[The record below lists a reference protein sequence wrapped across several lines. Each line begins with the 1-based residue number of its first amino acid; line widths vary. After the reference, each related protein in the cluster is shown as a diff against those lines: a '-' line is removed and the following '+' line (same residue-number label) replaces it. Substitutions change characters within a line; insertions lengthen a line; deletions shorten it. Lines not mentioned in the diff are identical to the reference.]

1 MLIAN
6 LRTKRTLLSLAVAAA
21 LTLSVQASAA
31 DTLQGKVVAD
41 EAPNYSTQSGKQYWV
56 LTGTE
61 QTAESNA
68 LTINDANGTVKLP
81 DQIPVSHIYLSEA
94 DKAVANGNQM
104 TVGGQTSTF
113 ASAVLVMNVWAD
125 NVDSLEADANKAT
138 LNTSADAAG
147 SYAFSNIFA
156 TRIGEAT
163 IRNSETVIDDVEI
176 NVTVDPSD
184 VSLEDL
190 GAFWAWGAYVD
201 NLSAEAG
208 MTSSVHFS
216 GNSLTLSDTKI
227 AAPKEMYV
235 DGVMTEQVNTVV
247 AEDNRFVL
255 ENLTITTD
263 TGYFRGVTTVGA
275 DEAQIDRN
283 KTTVTDLTFSSTDFA
298 YVEGMEVYDFGRAEA
313 ANNTY
318 IADGI
323 ELNGSDLIL
332 SGGWFQDGD
341 SAVFAN
347 NTVNIADVTAGSV
360 SGELLTVYGIQTR
373 DVADVTANATT
384 VTLDK
389 ITLSPWDAGSSYE
402 TESLWARAVSVSD
415 AETVSASGNL
425 LSAHDVHVHSAILSA
440 AYVSG
445 EDTASV
451 SLIGNKVELS
461 NSETMQS
468 TDFENGLTIYGARA
482 AITGNAEISRNAVS
496 VKDVTAADLRLYGG
510 RYWAVGSTQNAS
522 VVMNGNLL
530 EVENVTNTGPEADLW
545 AARAGLGDEAYHS
558 GADIST
564 VTLQNNRARV
574 LDSDFAGQFGVA
586 GAEVDIRGS
595 ADVSNNAV
603 ELRNVTADHFS
614 ALGASYVG
622 YVTADQADVVMNGN
636 TLIAEGV
643 TASDYAQFVAARSFF
658 TDGDE
663 EVYGQ
668 NILMQGN
675 RLEMTDATLSG
686 ESYVMS
692 VSATDAGEARALNN
706 TLEVSG
712 LTARND
718 QGTAVTHVVAA
729 HLDATQAVAENNA
742 TVVEDS
748 SFTGTT
754 RLWGVRLVAENQGI
768 ASENHVALSGTK
780 FSGTSNVAAV
790 SLGATQAETE
800 NNVIIVE
807 DSSFTGTT
815 SLLGVRLTAE
825 NQGVASGNNVALS
838 GTKFSGTSN
847 VATVLLGATQAETEN
862 NAIVVEDSSFTG
874 TTSLLGVQLA
884 AEKRGVASG
893 TSVSVSGATV
903 SGYGLIEAV
912 SVYSQ
917 DTVEV
922 NNSTLLLSD
931 VSMDGEPALIAGVD
945 SSGKTVSVQNTLVQ
959 ATEVDIQDNKELKE
973 RNVLAGVSAFITN
986 DGGTFTNKNTVVSV
1000 NKSDITNG
1008 YVAGTLVALA
1018 DGGQVEINNQTVVVS
1033 YSTVDDVY
1041 GTGIVASG
1049 NVSARINN
1057 QTIVLDN
1064 ATVVGG
1070 VYDVSIKNGTSTRS
1084 GNDVELTNSRL
1095 QLSGINEVG
1104 SISGFDTIGLNVTEA
1119 NKMNAVLT
1127 VKKATG
1133 GQTEFDGVTIEIA
1146 SDDFLDSSDT
1156 YQLINVEGGKYTFK
1170 DLTVKESHTFIET
1183 TYTADGDVVLGN
1195 GENLTSEN
1203 NLFNNKTV
1211 KATESSKTLAESLL
1225 GTVAFIN
1232 QGAEFIAD
1240 EGIAAMVDAAK
1251 LGEVTAF
1258 GVMQGGSTHYNTGS
1272 YVDVDG
1278 VTFMAGA
1285 GLRVNPNWTM
1295 AGFVEAG
1302 WANSASHVEGTR
1314 GDGDHEYFGVG
1325 FATRYQTDG
1334 VLYVDG
1340 SLRAGRA
1347 TTEFAGR
1354 YGQDSA
1360 SYDAKSLYMSAHVGL
1375 GALWDLSE
1383 SLKLDTYARYMVTYL
1398 DDDDVSL
1405 NNRYNDKLDLDSTV
1419 THAVRAGA
1427 RLLGDFNDYASWKV
1441 GAAYEHVFDGDA
1453 ESAVNSFSLD
1463 VPSLEGD
1470 TGVFELGLRI
1480 RPSLESNWAVDLGA
1494 KGYVGD
1500 REGVTGNMTVRY
1512 SF

>member
-94 DKAVANGNQM
+94 DKAVANDNQM

-125 NVDSLEADANKAT
+125 NVDSLEADANKVT
-138 LNTSADAAG
+138 LDSNVEASG
-147 SYAFSNIFA
+147 GYAFTNIFA
-156 TRIGEAT
+156 TRIGEGT
-163 IRNSETVIDDVEI
+163 IRNSETVIGDVEI
-176 NVTVDPSD
+176 NVIADPSGESD
-184 VSLEDL
+184 EDL
-190 GAFWAWGAYVD
+190 GAFWAWGAYV
-201 NLSAEAG
+201 NNRSAEAG

-216 GNSLTLSDTKI
+216 GNSLTLSGTKI
-227 AAPKEMYV
+227 AAPEIYV
-235 DGVMTEQVNTVV
+235 DGVMTQQVNTVV
-247 AEDNRFVL
+247 AEGNRFVL
-255 ENLTITTD
+255 ENLSISTD
-263 TGYFRGVTTVGA
+263 DGYFRGVTAFGA
-275 DEAQIDRN
+275 DEVQIHRN
-283 KTTVTDLTFSSTDFA
+283 ATTVKDLTLSPKTFA
-298 YVEGMEVYDFGRAEA
+298 VVEGMEVYGFGRAEA

-318 IADGI
+318 TADGI

-341 SAVFAN
+341 SAVISN

-360 SGELLTVYGIQTR
+360 LGELLTVYGIQTR
-373 DVADVTANATT
+373 NVADVTANATT

-389 ITLSPWDAGSSYE
+389 ITLSPSAAGSSVE

-415 AETVSASGNL
+415 AETVSASDNL

-595 ADVSNNAV
+595 AVVSNNAV
-603 ELRNVTADHFS
+603 ELRNVTADRFS

-622 YVTADQADVVMNGN
+622 YEMADQADVVMNGN

-686 ESYVMS
+686 GSSVMS

-718 QGTAVTHVVAA
+718 QGTAVTNVVAA
-729 HLDATQAVAENNA
+729 HLDAMQAVAENNA

-754 RLWGVRLVAENQGI
+754 RLWGVPLEAENQGL
-768 ASENHVALSGTK
+768 ASGTRVSVSGPTV
-780 FSGTSNVAAV
+780 SGTSNVAAV

-815 SLLGVRLTAE
+815 SILGVH
-825 NQGVASGNNVALS
+825 LS
-838 GTKFSGTSN
+838 
-847 VATVLLGATQAETEN
+847 
-862 NAIVVEDSSFTG
+862 
-874 TTSLLGVQLA
+874 

-917 DTVEV
+917 DTVEA

-1041 GTGIVASG
+1041 GTGIVASS

-1375 GALWDLSE
+1375 GALWDLNE

-1480 RPSLESNWAVDLGA
+1480 CPSLESNWAVDLGA

>member
-41 EAPNYSTQSGKQYWV
+41 EAPNYSAQSGKQYWV

-68 LTINDANGTVKLP
+68 LTINDANGTVQLP
-81 DQIPVSHIYLSEA
+81 DQIPVSHIYLSDA

-125 NVDSLEADANKAT
+125 NVDSLEADANKVT

-147 SYAFSNIFA
+147 SYAFSNILA

-184 VSLEDL
+184 DSVEDL
-190 GAFWAWGAYVD
+190 GAFWAWGASVD
-201 NLSAEAG
+201 NLSADAG
-208 MTSSVHFS
+208 MTSSVRFS
-216 GNSLTLSDTKI
+216 GNSLTLSGTKI
-227 AAPKEMYV
+227 DAPEIYV
-235 DGVMTEQVNTVV
+235 DGVMSQQLNTVV
-247 AEDNRFVL
+247 AEDNRIVL
-255 ENLTITTD
+255 ENLSITTD
-263 TGYFRGVTTVGA
+263 EGHFRGVTAFGA
-275 DEAQIDRN
+275 DEVQIHRN
-283 KTTVTDLTFSSTDFA
+283 ETTVTRLTFSSTDFA
-298 YVEGMEVYDFGRAEA
+298 SVEGMEVNGFGRAEA

-318 IADGI
+318 TADGI

-332 SGGWFQDGD
+332 RGGRFLDGD
-341 SAVFAN
+341 SAVFSN
-347 NTVNIADVTAGSV
+347 NTVNISDITAGST
-360 SGELLTVYGIQTR
+360 SGELLTVYGMLTSG
-373 DVADVTANATT
+373 VADVSANATT

-389 ITLSPWDAGSSYE
+389 ITLSPWDAGSSVE

-415 AETVSASGNL
+415 AETVSASDNL

-451 SLIGNKVELS
+451 SLTGNKVELS

-496 VKDVTAADLRLYGG
+496 VKGVTAADLRLYGG

-558 GADIST
+558 GADNST

-574 LDSDFAGQFGVA
+574 LDSKFTGQLGVA
-586 GAEVDIRGS
+586 GAEVNIRGS

-643 TASDYAQFVAARSFF
+643 TASNYSQFVAARSFF

-712 LTARND
+712 LTASND
-718 QGTAVTHVVAA
+718 QGTAETIVVAA
-729 HLDATQAVAENNA
+729 HLYATQAVAENNA
-742 TVVEDS
+742 VVIKNSSFVGTTVLEGVNQRTENSGVASGNSVSVSKTNFSGTNNVFAVDLVAMKAEVENNSMVVEDS
-748 SFTGTT
+748 SFAGTT
-754 RLWGVRLVAENQGI
+754 PLEGVNLTTENRG
-768 ASENHVALSGTK
+768 VVSGT
-780 FSGTSNVAAV
+780 GV
-790 SLGATQAETE
+790 S
-800 NNVIIVE
+800 I
-807 DSSFTGTT
+807 
-815 SLLGVRLTAE
+815 
-825 NQGVASGNNVALS
+825 
-838 GTKFSGTSN
+838 
-847 VATVLLGATQAETEN
+847 
-862 NAIVVEDSSFTG
+862 
-874 TTSLLGVQLA
+874 
-884 AEKRGVASG
+884 
-893 TSVSVSGATV
+893 SGATV
-903 SGYGLIEAV
+903 TGYGLIQAV
-912 SVYSQ
+912 AVQSPN
-917 DTVEV
+917 TVEV
-922 NNSTLLLSD
+922 DNSTLLLSD
-931 VSMDGEPALIAGVD
+931 VSMEGEQALIAGVAIF
-945 SSGKTVSVQNTLVQ
+945 GKTVSVQNTFVQ
-959 ATEVDIQDNKELKE
+959 ATQLTMKDNGE
-973 RNVLAGVSAFITN
+973 RNALGGVSVEIN
-986 DGGTFTNKNTVVSV
+986 DGGTFTNENTVVSLL
-1000 NKSDITNG
+1000 NNSEITDG
-1008 YVAGTLVALA
+1008 YVAGTLVSLV

-1033 YSTVDDVY
+1033 NSTVDDVY

-1049 NVSARINN
+1049 DVSARINN

-1070 VYDVSIKNGTSTRS
+1070 VYDVSVKSETSTRG

-1095 QLSGINEVG
+1095 QLSGTNKVG

-1119 NKMNAVLT
+1119 NKEKAVLT
-1127 VKKATG
+1127 VTDADA
-1133 GQTEFDGVTIEIA
+1133 GQMEFNGVTIEIA
-1146 SDDFLDSSDT
+1146 SDDFLESSNT
-1156 YQLINVEGGKYTFK
+1156 YQLINVEGGTYTFT
-1170 DLTVKESHTFIET
+1170 DLTVKESHTFLET
-1183 TYTADGDVVLGN
+1183 TYMADGKVVLDDGN
-1195 GENLTSEN
+1195 SLTSEN
-1203 NLFNNKTV
+1203 DLFNNKTV

-1334 VLYVDG
+1334 VLYADG

-1375 GALWDLSE
+1375 GALWDLNE

-1405 NNRYNDKLDLDSTV
+1405 NNRYNDKLELDSTV

-1480 RPSLESNWAVDLGA
+1480 HPSLESNWAVDLGA

>member
-1 MLIAN
+1 MLIEN

-21 LTLSVQASAA
+21 LTLSVQANAA
-31 DTLQGKVVAD
+31 DTLQGQVVAD
-41 EAPNYSTQSGKQYWV
+41 KAPNYSAQSGKQYWV
-56 LTGTE
+56 LTGAE

-104 TVGGQTSTF
+104 TVGGQNSTF
-113 ASAVLVMNVWAD
+113 ASAVLLMNVWAD
-125 NVDSLEADANKAT
+125 NVDSLEADANKVA

-147 SYAFSNIFA
+147 SYAFTNILA
-156 TRIGEAT
+156 MKIVDAT

-184 VSLEDL
+184 DSVEDL
-190 GAFWAWGAYVD
+190 GAFWAWGASVD
-201 NLSAEAG
+201 NLSADAG
-208 MTSSVHFS
+208 MTSSVRFS
-216 GNSLTLSDTKI
+216 GNSLTLSGTKI
-227 AAPKEMYV
+227 DAPEIYV
-235 DGVMTEQVNTVV
+235 DGVMTQQVNTVV

-255 ENLTITTD
+255 ENLSITTD
-263 TGYFRGVTTVGA
+263 DGHFRGVTAVGA
-275 DEAQIDRN
+275 DEAQIYRN
-283 KTTVTDLTFSSTDFA
+283 ETTVTGLIFSSTDFA
-298 YVEGMEVYDFGRAEA
+298 SVEGMEVNGFGRAEA

-318 IADGI
+318 TADGI

-332 SGGWFQDGD
+332 RGGRFLDGD
-341 SAVFAN
+341 SVVFSN
-347 NTVNIADVTAGSV
+347 NTVNIADITAGST
-360 SGELLTVYGIQTR
+360 SGELLTVYGIQTS
-373 DVADVTANATT
+373 DVADVSANATT

-415 AETVSASGNL
+415 AETVSASDNL
-425 LSAHDVHVHSAILSA
+425 LLAHDVHVHSAILSA

-451 SLIGNKVELS
+451 SLTGNKVELS

-558 GADIST
+558 GADNST

-574 LDSDFAGQFGVA
+574 LDSKFTGQLGVA

-643 TASDYAQFVAARSFF
+643 TASNYSQFVAARSFF

-712 LTARND
+712 LTASND
-718 QGTAVTHVVAA
+718 QGTAETIVVAA
-729 HLDATQAVAENNA
+729 HLYATQAVAENNA
-742 TVVEDS
+742 MVIKNSSFVGTTVLEGVNQRTENSGVASGNSVSVSKTNFSGTNNVFAVDLVAMKAEVENNSMVVEDS
-748 SFTGTT
+748 SFAGTT
-754 RLWGVRLVAENQGI
+754 ALEGVNLTTENRG
-768 ASENHVALSGTK
+768 VVSGT
-780 FSGTSNVAAV
+780 GV
-790 SLGATQAETE
+790 S
-800 NNVIIVE
+800 I
-807 DSSFTGTT
+807 
-815 SLLGVRLTAE
+815 
-825 NQGVASGNNVALS
+825 
-838 GTKFSGTSN
+838 
-847 VATVLLGATQAETEN
+847 
-862 NAIVVEDSSFTG
+862 
-874 TTSLLGVQLA
+874 
-884 AEKRGVASG
+884 
-893 TSVSVSGATV
+893 SGATV
-903 SGYGLIEAV
+903 TGYGLIQAV
-912 SVYSQ
+912 AVQSPN
-917 DTVEV
+917 TVEV
-922 NNSTLLLSD
+922 DNSTLLLSD
-931 VSMDGEPALIAGVD
+931 VSMEGEQALIAGVAIF
-945 SSGKTVSVQNTLVQ
+945 GKTVSVQNTFVQ
-959 ATEVDIQDNKELKE
+959 ATQLTMKDNGE
-973 RNVLAGVSAFITN
+973 RNALGGVSVEIN
-986 DGGTFTNKNTVVSV
+986 DGGTFTNENTVVSLL
-1000 NKSDITNG
+1000 NNSEITDG
-1008 YVAGTLVALA
+1008 YVAGTLVSLV

-1033 YSTVDDVY
+1033 NSTVDDVY

-1049 NVSARINN
+1049 DVSARINN

-1070 VYDVSIKNGTSTRS
+1070 VYDVSVKSETSTRG

-1095 QLSGINEVG
+1095 QLSGTNKVG

-1119 NKMNAVLT
+1119 NKEKAVLT
-1127 VKKATG
+1127 VTDADA
-1133 GQTEFDGVTIEIA
+1133 GQMEFNGVTIEIA
-1146 SDDFLDSSDT
+1146 SDDFLESSDT
-1156 YQLINVEGGKYTFK
+1156 YQLINVEGGTYTFT
-1170 DLTVKESHTFIET
+1170 DLTVKESHTFLET
-1183 TYTADGDVVLGN
+1183 TYMADGKVVLDDGN
-1195 GENLTSEN
+1195 SLTSEN
-1203 NLFNNKTV
+1203 DLFNNKTV

-1302 WANSASHVEGTR
+1302 WANSASHMEGTR

-1375 GALWDLSE
+1375 GALWNLTE

-1405 NNRYNDKLDLDSTV
+1405 NNRYNDKLELDSTV

>member
-1 MLIAN
+1 MLIEN
-6 LRTKRTLLSLAVAAA
+6 LRTKRTLLSLAVATA
-21 LTLSVQASAA
+21 LTLSVQANAA
-31 DTLQGKVVAD
+31 DTLQGQVVAD
-41 EAPNYSTQSGKQYWV
+41 EAPNYSTQSGEQYWV
-56 LTGTE
+56 LTGAE

-68 LTINDANGTVKLP
+68 LTINDANGTVKQAN
-81 DQIPVSHIYLSEA
+81 QIPVSHIYLSEA

-104 TVGGQTSTF
+104 TIGGQTSTF
-113 ASAVLVMNVWAD
+113 ASAFLVMNVWAD
-125 NVDSLEADANKAT
+125 NVDSLEVDANKVT
-138 LNTSADAAG
+138 LDANVEASG
-147 SYAFSNIFA
+147 GYAFTNIFA

-163 IRNSETVIDDVEI
+163 IRNSETVIGDVEI
-176 NVTVDPSD
+176 NLIADPSD
-184 VSLEDL
+184 DSDEDI
-190 GAFWAWGAYVD
+190 GAFWAWGAYV
-201 NLSAEAG
+201 NNPSAEAG
-208 MTSSVHFS
+208 MTSSVRFS
-216 GNSLTLSDTKI
+216 GNSLTLSGTKI
-227 AAPKEMYV
+227 DAPEIYV
-235 DGVMTEQVNTVV
+235 DGVMTQQVNTVV

-255 ENLTITTD
+255 ENLSITTD
-263 TGYFRGVTTVGA
+263 DGHFRGVTAFGA
-275 DEAQIDRN
+275 DEVQIHRN
-283 KTTVTDLTFSSTDFA
+283 ATTAKDLTLSPKTFA
-298 YVEGMEVYDFGRAEA
+298 VVEGMEVNGFGRAEA

-318 IADGI
+318 TADGI

-332 SGGWFQDGD
+332 RGGRFLDGD

-347 NTVNIADVTAGSV
+347 NTVNIANVTAGSV
-360 SGELLTVYGIQTR
+360 SGELLTVYGIQTS
-373 DVADVTANATT
+373 DVADVSANATT

-402 TESLWARAVSVSD
+402 TESLWVRAVSVSD
-415 AETVSASGNL
+415 AETVSASDNL
-425 LSAHDVHVHSAILSA
+425 LSVLDVHVHSAILSA

-482 AITGNAEISRNAVS
+482 AISGNAEISRNEVS

-510 RYWAVGSTQNAS
+510 RYWAVDSAQNAS

-545 AARAGLGDEAYHS
+545 AARAGLGDEVYHS
-558 GADIST
+558 GADTST

-574 LDSDFAGQFGVA
+574 LDSKFTGQLGVA

-595 ADVSNNAV
+595 AVVSNNAV
-603 ELRNVTADHFS
+603 ELSNVTADRFY

-622 YVTADQADVVMNGN
+622 SETADQADVVMNGN

-643 TASDYAQFVAARSFF
+643 TASDYAQFVAARSLF

-686 ESYVMS
+686 GSSVMS
-692 VSATDAGEARALNN
+692 VSATEAGEARALNN

-712 LTARND
+712 LTASND
-718 QGTAVTHVVAA
+718 QGTAVTNVVAA
-729 HLDATQAVAENNA
+729 HLYATQAVAENNA
-742 TVVEDS
+742 MVIKNS
-748 SFTGTT
+748 SFVGTT
-754 RLWGVRLVAENQGI
+754 VLEGVNQR
-768 ASENHVALSGTK
+768 
-780 FSGTSNVAAV
+780 
-790 SLGATQAETE
+790 TE
-800 NNVIIVE
+800 N
-807 DSSFTGTT
+807 S
-815 SLLGVRLTAE
+815 
-825 NQGVASGNNVALS
+825 GVASGNSVSVSKTN
-838 GTKFSGTSN
+838 FSGTNN
-847 VATVLLGATQAETEN
+847 VFAVDLVAMKAEVEN
-862 NAIVVEDSSFTG
+862 NSMVVEDSAFAG
-874 TTSLLGVQLA
+874 TTALEGVNLTT
-884 AEKRGVASG
+884 ENRGVVSG
-893 TSVSVSGATV
+893 TGVSISGATV
-903 SGYGLIEAV
+903 TGYGLIQAV
-912 SVYSQ
+912 AVQSPN
-917 DTVEV
+917 TVEV
-922 NNSTLLLSD
+922 DNSTLLLSD
-931 VSMDGEPALIAGVD
+931 VSMEGEQALIAGVAIF
-945 SSGKTVSVQNTLVQ
+945 GKTVSVQNTFVQ
-959 ATEVDIQDNKELKE
+959 ATQLTMKDNGE
-973 RNVLAGVSAFITN
+973 RNALGGVSVEIN
-986 DGGTFTNKNTVVSV
+986 DGGTFTNENTVVSLL
-1000 NKSDITNG
+1000 NNSEITDG
-1008 YVAGTLVALA
+1008 YVAGTLVSLV

-1033 YSTVDDVY
+1033 NSTVDDVY

-1049 NVSARINN
+1049 DVSARINN

-1070 VYDVSIKNGTSTRS
+1070 VYDVSVKSETSTRS

-1095 QLSGINEVG
+1095 QLSGTNTVG

-1119 NKMNAVLT
+1119 NKKKAVLT
-1127 VKKATG
+1127 VTDADA
-1133 GQTEFDGVTIEIA
+1133 GQMEFNGVTIEIA
-1146 SDDFLDSSDT
+1146 SDDFLESSDT

-1183 TYTADGDVVLGN
+1183 TYTADGDVVLGDGN
-1195 GENLTSEN
+1195 SLTSEN
-1203 NLFNNKTV
+1203 DLFNNKTV

-1375 GALWDLSE
+1375 GALWDLNE

>member
-1 MLIAN
+1 MLIEN
-6 LRTKRTLLSLAVAAA
+6 LRTKRTLLSLAVATA
-21 LTLSVQASAA
+21 LTLSVQANAT
-31 DTLQGKVVAD
+31 DTLQGQVVAD
-41 EAPNYSTQSGKQYWV
+41 KAPNYSAQSGKQYWV
-56 LTGTE
+56 LTGAE

-81 DQIPVSHIYLSEA
+81 DQIPVTHIYLSEA

-104 TVGGQTSTF
+104 TIGGQTSTF

-125 NVDSLEADANKAT
+125 NVDSLEADANKVT
-138 LNTSADAAG
+138 LDANVEASG
-147 SYAFSNIFA
+147 GYAFTNIFA
-156 TRIGEAT
+156 TRIGEAM
-163 IRNSETVIDDVEI
+163 IRNSETVIGDVEI
-176 NVTVDPSD
+176 NLIADPSD
-184 VSLEDL
+184 DSDEDI
-190 GAFWAWGAYVD
+190 GAFWAWGAYV
-201 NLSAEAG
+201 NNPSAEAE
-208 MTSSVHFS
+208 MTSSVRFS
-216 GNSLTLSDTKI
+216 GNSLTLSGTKI
-227 AAPKEMYV
+227 DAPEIYV
-235 DGVMTEQVNTVV
+235 DGVMTQQVNTVV
-247 AEDNRFVL
+247 AEDNRYVL
-255 ENLTITTD
+255 ENLSITTD
-263 TGYFRGVTTVGA
+263 DGHFRGVTAFGA
-275 DEAQIDRN
+275 DEVQIHRN
-283 KTTVTDLTFSSTDFA
+283 ATTAKDLTLSPKTFA
-298 YVEGMEVYDFGRAEA
+298 VVEGMEVNGFGRAEA

-318 IADGI
+318 TADGI
-323 ELNGSDLIL
+323 ELNGSALIL
-332 SGGWFQDGD
+332 RGGRFLDGD
-341 SAVFAN
+341 SAVFSN
-347 NTVNIADVTAGSV
+347 NTVNIADITAGST
-360 SGELLTVYGIQTR
+360 SGELLTVYGMLTSG
-373 DVADVTANATT
+373 VADVTANATT

-415 AETVSASGNL
+415 AETVSASDNL

-451 SLIGNKVELS
+451 SLTGNKVELS

-510 RYWAVGSTQNAS
+510 RYRALGSNENAS

-530 EVENVTNTGPEADLW
+530 EVKNVKTTGQEADLW
-545 AARAGLGDEAYHS
+545 AARAGFDDETVY
-558 GADIST
+558 GAAGNAT
-564 VTLQNNRARV
+564 VSLQNNQVRIS
-574 LDSDFAGQFGVA
+574 DSDFAGQLGVA

-595 ADVSNNAV
+595 AVVSNNAV
-603 ELRNVTADHFS
+603 ELRNVTADRFY

-622 YVTADQADVVMNGN
+622 SDMADQADVVMNGN
-636 TLIAEGV
+636 TLIAEDV
-643 TASDYAQFVAARSFF
+643 TANEYAQFVAARSFF
-658 TDGDE
+658 TDDDE

-675 RLEMTDATLSG
+675 RLEMKDATLSG
-686 ESYVMS
+686 GSSVMS
-692 VSATDAGEARALNN
+692 VSAADAGEARALNN

-718 QGTAVTHVVAA
+718 QGTAVTNVVAA
-729 HLDATQAVAENNA
+729 YLDATQAVAENNA
-742 TVVEDS
+742 TV
-748 SFTGTT
+748 
-754 RLWGVRLVAENQGI
+754 
-768 ASENHVALSGTK
+768 
-780 FSGTSNVAAV
+780 
-790 SLGATQAETE
+790 
-800 NNVIIVE
+800 VE

-838 GTKFSGTSN
+838 GAKFSGTSN

-862 NAIVVEDSSFTG
+862 NAMLVEDSSFKG
-874 TTSLLGVQLA
+874 TTSLLGVHLA

-1049 NVSARINN
+1049 DVSARINN

-1104 SISGFDTIGLNVTEA
+1104 SISGFDTIGLNVTQD
-1119 NKMNAVLT
+1119 NIDQAVLT
-1127 VKKATG
+1127 VTQAAE
-1133 GQTEFDGVTIEIA
+1133 GQTKFDGVTIEIA
-1146 SDDFLDSSDT
+1146 SDDFLESSDT

-1203 NLFNNKTV
+1203 DLFNNKTV

-1285 GLRVNPNWTM
+1285 GLRVNPNWTL
-1295 AGFVEAG
+1295 AGFIEAG

-1375 GALWDLSE
+1375 GALWDLNE

-1398 DDDDVSL
+1398 DDDDVDL

-1500 REGVTGNMTVRY
+1500 REGVTGNMTLRY

>member
-41 EAPNYSTQSGKQYWV
+41 EAPNYSAQSGKQYWV
-56 LTGTE
+56 LTGAE

-104 TVGGQTSTF
+104 TIGGQKSTF
-113 ASAVLVMNVWAD
+113 ASAILPTNIWAD
-125 NVDSLEADANKAT
+125 NCESFEADANKMT
-138 LNTSADAAG
+138 LNSSVDAAG

-163 IRNSETVIDDVEI
+163 IRNSETMINDVEI
-176 NVTVDPSD
+176 NVTVDPSG
-184 VSLEDL
+184 VSLEDR

-201 NLSAEAG
+201 NFSADAG

-216 GNSLTLSDTKI
+216 ENSLTLSDTKI

-247 AEDNRFVL
+247 AEGNRFVL
-255 ENLTITTD
+255 ENLSISTD
-263 TGYFRGVTTVGA
+263 DGYFRGVTAFGA
-275 DEAQIDRN
+275 DEVQIHRN
-283 KTTVTDLTFSSTDFA
+283 ATTVKDLTLSPKTFA
-298 YVEGMEVYDFGRAEA
+298 VVEGMEVYGFGRAEA

-318 IADGI
+318 TADGI

-341 SAVFAN
+341 SVVISN

-360 SGELLTVYGIQTR
+360 SGELLTVYGIQTS
-373 DVADVTANATT
+373 DVADVSANATT

-389 ITLSPWDAGSSYE
+389 IALSPWDAGSSVE

-415 AETVSASGNL
+415 AETVSANDNL

-496 VKDVTAADLRLYGG
+496 VKDVTTADLRLYGG

-558 GADIST
+558 GADTST

-574 LDSDFAGQFGVA
+574 LDSKFTGQLGVA

-643 TASDYAQFVAARSFF
+643 TASNYSQFVAARSFF

-712 LTARND
+712 LTASND
-718 QGTAVTHVVAA
+718 QGTAETIVVAA
-729 HLDATQAVAENNA
+729 HLYATQAVAENNA
-742 TVVEDS
+742 MVIKNSSFVGTTVLEGVNQRTENSGVASGNSVFVSKTNFSGTNNVFAVDLVAMKAEVENNSMVVEDS
-748 SFTGTT
+748 SFAGTT
-754 RLWGVRLVAENQGI
+754 ALEGVNLTTENRG
-768 ASENHVALSGTK
+768 VVSGT
-780 FSGTSNVAAV
+780 GV
-790 SLGATQAETE
+790 S
-800 NNVIIVE
+800 I
-807 DSSFTGTT
+807 
-815 SLLGVRLTAE
+815 
-825 NQGVASGNNVALS
+825 
-838 GTKFSGTSN
+838 
-847 VATVLLGATQAETEN
+847 
-862 NAIVVEDSSFTG
+862 
-874 TTSLLGVQLA
+874 
-884 AEKRGVASG
+884 
-893 TSVSVSGATV
+893 SGATV
-903 SGYGLIEAV
+903 TGYGLIQAV
-912 SVYSQ
+912 AVQSPN
-917 DTVEV
+917 TVEV
-922 NNSTLLLSD
+922 DNSTLLLSD
-931 VSMDGEPALIAGVD
+931 VSMEGEQALIAGVAIF
-945 SSGKTVSVQNTLVQ
+945 GKTVSVQNIFVQ
-959 ATEVDIQDNKELKE
+959 ATQLTMKDNGE
-973 RNVLAGVSAFITN
+973 RNALGGVSVEIT
-986 DGGTFTNKNTVVSV
+986 DGGTFTNENTVVSLL
-1000 NKSDITNG
+1000 NNSEITDG
-1008 YVAGTLVALA
+1008 YVAGTLVSLV

-1033 YSTVDDVY
+1033 NSTVDDVY

-1049 NVSARINN
+1049 DVSARINN

-1070 VYDVSIKNGTSTRS
+1070 VYDVSVKSETSTRG

-1095 QLSGINEVG
+1095 QLSGTNKVG

-1119 NKMNAVLT
+1119 NKEKAVLT
-1127 VKKATG
+1127 VTDADA
-1133 GQTEFDGVTIEIA
+1133 GQMEFNGVTIEIA
-1146 SDDFLDSSDT
+1146 SDDFLESSNT
-1156 YQLINVEGGKYTFK
+1156 YQLINVEGGTYTFT
-1170 DLTVKESHTFIET
+1170 DLTVKESHTFLET
-1183 TYTADGDVVLGN
+1183 TYMADGKVVLDDGN
-1195 GENLTSEN
+1195 SLTSEN
-1203 NLFNNKTV
+1203 DLFNNKTV

-1334 VLYVDG
+1334 VLYADG

-1375 GALWDLSE
+1375 GAMWGLNE

-1405 NNRYNDKLDLDSTV
+1405 NNRYNDKLELDSTV

-1500 REGVTGNMTVRY
+1500 QEGVTGNMTVRY

>member
-1 MLIAN
+1 MLIEN
-6 LRTKRTLLSLAVAAA
+6 LRTKRTLLSLAVATA
-21 LTLSVQASAA
+21 LTLSVQANAA

-41 EAPNYSTQSGKQYWV
+41 EAPNYSTQSGEQYWV
-56 LTGTE
+56 LTGAE

-104 TVGGQTSTF
+104 TVGGQNSTF
-113 ASAVLVMNVWAD
+113 ASAVLLMNVWAD
-125 NVDSLEADANKAT
+125 NVDSLEADANKVA

-147 SYAFSNIFA
+147 SYAFTNILA
-156 TRIGEAT
+156 MKIADAT

-184 VSLEDL
+184 DSVEDL
-190 GAFWAWGAYVD
+190 GAFWAWGASVD
-201 NLSAEAG
+201 NLSADAG
-208 MTSSVHFS
+208 MTSSVRFS
-216 GNSLTLSDTKI
+216 GNSLTLSGTKI
-227 AAPKEMYV
+227 DAPEIYV
-235 DGVMTEQVNTVV
+235 DGVMSQQVNTVV

-255 ENLTITTD
+255 ENLSITTD
-263 TGYFRGVTTVGA
+263 DAHFRGVTAFGA
-275 DEAQIDRN
+275 DEVQIHRN
-283 KTTVTDLTFSSTDFA
+283 ETTVTGLIFSSTDFA
-298 YVEGMEVYDFGRAEA
+298 SVEGMEVNGFGRAEA

-318 IADGI
+318 MADGI

-332 SGGWFQDGD
+332 RGGRFLDGD

-347 NTVNIADVTAGSV
+347 STVKIANVTAGSV
-360 SGELLTVYGIQTR
+360 SGELLTVYGIQTS
-373 DVADVTANATT
+373 DVADVSANATT

-415 AETVSASGNL
+415 AETVSASDNL

-451 SLIGNKVELS
+451 SLTGNKVELS

-558 GADIST
+558 GADTST

-574 LDSDFAGQFGVA
+574 LDSKFTGQLGVA

-595 ADVSNNAV
+595 AVVSNNAV
-603 ELRNVTADHFS
+603 ELSNVTADRFY

-622 YVTADQADVVMNGN
+622 SETADQADVVMNGN

-643 TASDYAQFVAARSFF
+643 TASDYAQFVAARSLF

-686 ESYVMS
+686 GSSVMS
-692 VSATDAGEARALNN
+692 VSATEAGEARALNN

-712 LTARND
+712 LTADNNQAD
-718 QGTAVTHVVAA
+718 TASEVIAVD
-729 HLDATQAVAENNA
+729 LDAMQAEVENNSM
-742 TVVEDS
+742 V
-748 SFTGTT
+748 
-754 RLWGVRLVAENQGI
+754 
-768 ASENHVALSGTK
+768 
-780 FSGTSNVAAV
+780 
-790 SLGATQAETE
+790 
-800 NNVIIVE
+800 VE

-815 SLLGVRLTAE
+815 SLLGVQLAVE
-825 NQGVASGNNVALS
+825 NRGVASGNNVALS
-838 GTKFSGTSN
+838 GTEFSGTSN
-847 VATVLLGATQAETEN
+847 VAAVFLGATQAEAEN

-874 TTSLLGVQLA
+874 TTSLLGVHLA

-903 SGYGLIEAV
+903 TGYGLIEAV

-986 DGGTFTNKNTVVSV
+986 DGGTFTSKNTVVSV

-1049 NVSARINN
+1049 DVSARINN

-1064 ATVVGG
+1064 ATVEGG
-1070 VYDVSIKNGTSTRS
+1070 VYAVSVKSETSTRG

-1095 QLSGINEVG
+1095 QLSGTNKVG
-1104 SISGFDTIGLNVTEA
+1104 SISGFDTIGLNVTEV
-1119 NKMNAVLT
+1119 NKEKAVLT
-1127 VKKATG
+1127 VTDADA
-1133 GQTEFDGVTIEIA
+1133 GQMEFNGVTIEIA
-1146 SDDFLDSSDT
+1146 SDDFLESSDT

-1170 DLTVKESHTFIET
+1170 DLTVKESHTFLET
-1183 TYTADGDVVLGN
+1183 TYTAKGDVVLGN
-1195 GENLTSEN
+1195 GNSLTSDNE
-1203 NLFNNKTV
+1203 LFNNKTV

-1225 GTVAFIN
+1225 GTVAFVN

-1334 VLYVDG
+1334 VLYADG

-1375 GALWDLSE
+1375 GAMWGLNE
-1383 SLKLDTYARYMVTYL
+1383 SLKLDTYVRYMVTYL

-1405 NNRYNDKLDLDSTV
+1405 NNRYNDKLELDSTV

>member
-1 MLIAN
+1 MLIEN

-21 LTLSVQASAA
+21 LTLSVQANAT
-31 DTLQGKVVAD
+31 DTLQGQVVAD
-41 EAPNYSTQSGKQYWV
+41 KAPNYSAQSGKQYWV
-56 LTGTE
+56 LTGAE

-104 TVGGQTSTF
+104 TVGGQNSTF
-113 ASAVLVMNVWAD
+113 ASAVLLMNVWAD
-125 NVDSLEADANKAT
+125 NVDSLEADANKVA

-147 SYAFSNIFA
+147 SYAFTNILA
-156 TRIGEAT
+156 MKIVDAT

-184 VSLEDL
+184 DSVEDL
-190 GAFWAWGAYVD
+190 GAFWAWGASVD
-201 NLSAEAG
+201 NLSADAG
-208 MTSSVHFS
+208 MTSSVRFS
-216 GNSLTLSDTKI
+216 GNSLTLSGTKI
-227 AAPKEMYV
+227 DAPEIYA
-235 DGVMTEQVNTVV
+235 DGVMSQQVNTVV

-255 ENLTITTD
+255 ENLSITTD
-263 TGYFRGVTTVGA
+263 DGHFRGVTAVGA
-275 DEAQIDRN
+275 DEAQIYRN
-283 KTTVTDLTFSSTDFA
+283 ETTVTGLIFSSTDFA
-298 YVEGMEVYDFGRAEA
+298 SVEGMEVNGFGRAEA

-318 IADGI
+318 MADGI

-332 SGGWFQDGD
+332 RGGRFLDGD

-347 NTVNIADVTAGSV
+347 STVKIANVTAGSV
-360 SGELLTVYGIQTR
+360 SGELLTVYGIQTS
-373 DVADVTANATT
+373 DVADVSANATT

-415 AETVSASGNL
+415 AETVSASDNL

-451 SLIGNKVELS
+451 SLTGNKVELS

-510 RYWAVGSTQNAS
+510 RYWAVGLTQNAS

-530 EVENVTNTGPEADLW
+530 EVENVANTGPEADLW

-558 GADIST
+558 GADTST

-574 LDSDFAGQFGVA
+574 LDSKFTGQLGVA

-643 TASDYAQFVAARSFF
+643 TASNYSQFVAARSFF

-675 RLEMTDATLSG
+675 WLEMTDATLSG

-712 LTARND
+712 LTASND
-718 QGTAVTHVVAA
+718 QGTAETIVVAA

-742 TVVEDS
+742 MVIKNSSFAGTTVLEGVNQRTENSGVASGNSVSVSKTNFSGTNNVFAVDLVAMKAEVENNSMVVEDS
-748 SFTGTT
+748 SFAGTT
-754 RLWGVRLVAENQGI
+754 ALEGVNLTTENRG
-768 ASENHVALSGTK
+768 VVSGT
-780 FSGTSNVAAV
+780 G
-790 SLGATQAETE
+790 
-800 NNVIIVE
+800 
-807 DSSFTGTT
+807 
-815 SLLGVRLTAE
+815 
-825 NQGVASGNNVALS
+825 
-838 GTKFSGTSN
+838 
-847 VATVLLGATQAETEN
+847 
-862 NAIVVEDSSFTG
+862 
-874 TTSLLGVQLA
+874 
-884 AEKRGVASG
+884 
-893 TSVSVSGATV
+893 VSVSGATV
-903 SGYGLIEAV
+903 TGYGLIQAV
-912 SVYSQ
+912 AVQSPN
-917 DTVEV
+917 TVEV
-922 NNSTLLLSD
+922 DNSTLLLSD
-931 VSMDGEPALIAGVD
+931 VSMEGEQALIAGVAIF
-945 SSGKTVSVQNTLVQ
+945 GKTVSVQNTFVQ
-959 ATEVDIQDNKELKE
+959 ATQLTMKDNGE
-973 RNVLAGVSAFITN
+973 RNALGGVSVEIN
-986 DGGTFTNKNTVVSV
+986 DGGTFTNENTVVSLL
-1000 NKSDITNG
+1000 NNSEITDG
-1008 YVAGTLVALA
+1008 YVAGTLVSLV

-1033 YSTVDDVY
+1033 NSTVDDVY

-1049 NVSARINN
+1049 DVSARINN

-1070 VYDVSIKNGTSTRS
+1070 VYDVSVKSETSTRS

-1095 QLSGINEVG
+1095 QLSGINTVG

-1119 NKMNAVLT
+1119 NKKNAVLT
-1127 VKKATG
+1127 VTQAAE
-1133 GQTEFDGVTIEIA
+1133 GQTKFDGVTIEIA
-1146 SDDFLDSSDT
+1146 SDDFLESSDT

-1183 TYTADGDVVLGN
+1183 TYTADGDVVLGDGN
-1195 GENLTSEN
+1195 SLTSEN
-1203 NLFNNKTV
+1203 DLFNNKTV

-1375 GALWDLSE
+1375 GAMWGLNE

-1405 NNRYNDKLDLDSTV
+1405 NNRYNDKLELDSTV

>member
-1 MLIAN
+1 MLIEN

-21 LTLSVQASAA
+21 LTLSVQANAT
-31 DTLQGKVVAD
+31 DTLQGQVVAD
-41 EAPNYSTQSGKQYWV
+41 KAPNYSAQSGKQYWV
-56 LTGTE
+56 LTGAE

-68 LTINDANGTVKLP
+68 LTINDANGTVKQAN
-81 DQIPVSHIYLSEA
+81 QIPVSHIYLSEA

-104 TVGGQTSTF
+104 TVGGQNSTF
-113 ASAVLVMNVWAD
+113 ASAVLLMNVWAD
-125 NVDSLEADANKAT
+125 NVDSLEADANKVA

-147 SYAFSNIFA
+147 SYAFTNILA
-156 TRIGEAT
+156 MKIVDAT
-163 IRNSETVIDDVEI
+163 IRNSETVINDVEI

-184 VSLEDL
+184 DSVEDL
-190 GAFWAWGAYVD
+190 GAFWAWGASVD
-201 NLSAEAG
+201 NLSADAG
-208 MTSSVHFS
+208 MTSSVRFS
-216 GNSLTLSDTKI
+216 GNSLTLSGTKI
-227 AAPKEMYV
+227 DAPEIYV
-235 DGVMTEQVNTVV
+235 DGVLTQQVNTVV
-247 AEDNRFVL
+247 AEDNRYVL
-255 ENLTITTD
+255 ENLSITTD
-263 TGYFRGVTTVGA
+263 DGHFRGVTAFGA
-275 DEAQIDRN
+275 AEVQIHRN
-283 KTTVTDLTFSSTDFA
+283 ATTAKDLTLSPKTFA
-298 YVEGMEVYDFGRAEA
+298 VVEGMEVNGFGRAEA

-318 IADGI
+318 TADGI
-323 ELNGSDLIL
+323 ELNGSALIL
-332 SGGWFQDGD
+332 RGGRFLDGD
-341 SAVFAN
+341 SAVFSN
-347 NTVNIADVTAGSV
+347 NTVNIADITAGST
-360 SGELLTVYGIQTR
+360 SGELLTVYGMLTSG
-373 DVADVTANATT
+373 VADVTANATT

-389 ITLSPWDAGSSYE
+389 ITLSPSAAGSSVE
-402 TESLWARAVSVSD
+402 TESLSALAVSVFD
-415 AETVSASGNL
+415 AETVSASDNL

-451 SLIGNKVELS
+451 SLTGNKVELS

-482 AITGNAEISRNAVS
+482 AISGNAEISRNEVS

-510 RYWAVGSTQNAS
+510 RYWAVGLAQNAS

-545 AARAGLGDEAYHS
+545 AARAGLGDEVYHS
-558 GADIST
+558 GADTST

-574 LDSDFAGQFGVA
+574 LDSKFIGQLGVA

-595 ADVSNNAV
+595 AVVSNNAV
-603 ELRNVTADHFS
+603 ELRNVTADRFY

-622 YVTADQADVVMNGN
+622 SDTADQADVVMNGN

-675 RLEMTDATLSG
+675 RLEMTDVTLSG
-686 ESYVMS
+686 EVR
-692 VSATDAGEARALNN
+692 VLATWASEAGEVRASNN
-706 TLEVSG
+706 TLRISG
-712 LTARND
+712 LTADNNQAD
-718 QGTAVTHVVAA
+718 TASEVIAVD
-729 HLDATQAVAENNA
+729 LDAMQAEVENN
-742 TVVEDS
+742 S
-748 SFTGTT
+748 M
-754 RLWGVRLVAENQGI
+754 
-768 ASENHVALSGTK
+768 
-780 FSGTSNVAAV
+780 
-790 SLGATQAETE
+790 
-800 NNVIIVE
+800 
-807 DSSFTGTT
+807 
-815 SLLGVRLTAE
+815 
-825 NQGVASGNNVALS
+825 
-838 GTKFSGTSN
+838 
-847 VATVLLGATQAETEN
+847 
-862 NAIVVEDSSFTG
+862 VVEDSSFTG

-884 AEKRGVASG
+884 VENQGVASG
-893 TSVSVSGATV
+893 TSVSVSGVEV

-945 SSGKTVSVQNTLVQ
+945 GSGKTVSVQNTLVQ

-1049 NVSARINN
+1049 DVSARINN

-1070 VYDVSIKNGTSTRS
+1070 VYGVSIKNGTSTRS

-1095 QLSGINEVG
+1095 QLSGANTVG

-1119 NKMNAVLT
+1119 NKEKAVLT
-1127 VKKATG
+1127 VTDADA
-1133 GQTEFDGVTIEIA
+1133 GQMEFNGVTIEIA
-1146 SDDFLDSSDT
+1146 SDDFLESSDT

-1203 NLFNNKTV
+1203 NLFSNKTV

-1375 GALWDLSE
+1375 GALWDLNE

>member
-1 MLIAN
+1 MLIEN

-41 EAPNYSTQSGKQYWV
+41 EAPNYSAQSGKQYWV
-56 LTGTE
+56 LTGAE

-68 LTINDANGTVKLP
+68 LTINDANGTVKQA
-81 DQIPVSHIYLSEA
+81 DQIPVSHIYLFEA

-125 NVDSLEADANKAT
+125 NVDSLEADANKVT

-147 SYAFSNIFA
+147 SYAFSNILA

-176 NVTVDPSD
+176 NVTVDSSD

-190 GAFWAWGAYVD
+190 GAFWAWGAYV
-201 NLSAEAG
+201 NNRSAEAG

-227 AAPKEMYV
+227 AAPEIYV

-263 TGYFRGVTTVGA
+263 RGYFRGVTAVGA
-275 DEAQIDRN
+275 DEAQIHRN
-283 KTTVTDLTFSSTDFA
+283 ETTVTGLIFSSTDFA
-298 YVEGMEVYDFGRAEA
+298 SVEGMEVNGFGRAEA

-318 IADGI
+318 TADGI

-332 SGGWFQDGD
+332 RGGRFLDGD
-341 SAVFAN
+341 SVVFSN
-347 NTVNIADVTAGSV
+347 NTVNIADITAGST
-360 SGELLTVYGIQTR
+360 SGELLTVYGMLTSG
-373 DVADVTANATT
+373 VADVTANATT

-389 ITLSPWDAGSSYE
+389 ITLSPSAAGSSVE
-402 TESLWARAVSVSD
+402 TESLSALVVSVFD
-415 AETVSASGNL
+415 AETVSASDNL
-425 LSAHDVHVHSAILSA
+425 LSGHDVHVHSAILSA

-445 EDTASV
+445 KDTASV

-558 GADIST
+558 GADNST

-574 LDSDFAGQFGVA
+574 LDSKFTGQLGVA

-595 ADVSNNAV
+595 AVVSNNAV
-603 ELRNVTADHFS
+603 ELSNVTADRFY

-622 YVTADQADVVMNGN
+622 SETADQADVVMNGN

-643 TASDYAQFVAARSFF
+643 TASDYAQFVAARSLF

-686 ESYVMS
+686 GSSMMS
-692 VSATDAGEARALNN
+692 VSATEAGEARALNN

-712 LTARND
+712 LTASND
-718 QGTAVTHVVAA
+718 QGTAVTNVVAA

-754 RLWGVRLVAENQGI
+754 SLWGVRLV
-768 ASENHVALSGTK
+768 
-780 FSGTSNVAAV
+780 
-790 SLGATQAETE
+790 
-800 NNVIIVE
+800 
-807 DSSFTGTT
+807 
-815 SLLGVRLTAE
+815 AE

-847 VATVLLGATQAETEN
+847 VAAVSLGATQAETEN

-884 AEKRGVASG
+884 AENRGVASG
-893 TSVSVSGATV
+893 TSVSVSGVEV

-986 DGGTFTNKNTVVSV
+986 DGGTFTNKNTIVSV
-1000 NKSDITNG
+1000 SKSGITNG

-1049 NVSARINN
+1049 DVSARINN

-1070 VYDVSIKNGTSTRS
+1070 VYAVSVKNGTSTRS

-1095 QLSGINEVG
+1095 QLSGTNTVG

-1119 NKMNAVLT
+1119 NKEKAVLT
-1127 VKKATG
+1127 VTDADA
-1133 GQTEFDGVTIEIA
+1133 GQMEFNGVTIEIA

-1170 DLTVKESHTFIET
+1170 DLTVKESHTFLET
-1183 TYTADGDVVLGN
+1183 TYTAKGDVVLGN
-1195 GENLTSEN
+1195 GNSLTSDNE
-1203 NLFNNKTV
+1203 LFNNKTV

-1375 GALWDLSE
+1375 GAMWGINE

-1405 NNRYNDKLDLDSTV
+1405 NNRYNDKLELDSTV

-1427 RLLGDFNDYASWKV
+1427 RLLGDFNDNASWKV

>member
-1 MLIAN
+1 MLIES

-41 EAPNYSTQSGKQYWV
+41 EAPNYSAQSGKQYWV

-68 LTINDANGTVKLP
+68 LTINDANGTVQLP
-81 DQIPVSHIYLSEA
+81 DQIPVSHIYLSDA

-125 NVDSLEADANKAT
+125 NVDSLEADANKVT

-208 MTSSVHFS
+208 MTSYVHFS

-313 ANNTY
+313 ANNAY
-318 IADGI
+318 MADGI

-347 NTVNIADVTAGSV
+347 NTVSIADVTAGSV

-415 AETVSASGNL
+415 AETVSASDNL

-595 ADVSNNAV
+595 AVVSNNAV
-603 ELRNVTADHFS
+603 ELRNVTADRFS

-622 YVTADQADVVMNGN
+622 YEMADQADVVMNGN

-718 QGTAVTHVVAA
+718 QGTAVTNVVAA

-768 ASENHVALSGTK
+768 ASGNHVALSGTK

-815 SLLGVRLTAE
+815 SLLGVH
-825 NQGVASGNNVALS
+825 
-838 GTKFSGTSN
+838 
-847 VATVLLGATQAETEN
+847 
-862 NAIVVEDSSFTG
+862 
-874 TTSLLGVQLA
+874 LA

-1232 QGAEFIAD
+1232 QGSEFIAD

-1251 LGEVTAF
+1251 LGGVTAF

>member
-1 MLIAN
+1 MLIEN
-6 LRTKRTLLSLAVAAA
+6 LRTKRTLLSLAVATA
-21 LTLSVQASAA
+21 LTLSVQANAA

-41 EAPNYSTQSGKQYWV
+41 EAPNYSTQSGEQYWV
-56 LTGTE
+56 LTGAE

-68 LTINDANGTVKLP
+68 LTVNDANGTVKQA

-104 TVGGQTSTF
+104 TIGGQTSTF
-113 ASAVLVMNVWAD
+113 ASAFLVMNVWAD
-125 NVDSLEADANKAT
+125 NVDSLEVDANKVT
-138 LNTSADAAG
+138 LDANVEASG
-147 SYAFSNIFA
+147 GYAFTNIFA

-163 IRNSETVIDDVEI
+163 IRNSETVIGDVEI
-176 NVTVDPSD
+176 NLIADPSD
-184 VSLEDL
+184 DSDEDI
-190 GAFWAWGAYVD
+190 GAFWAWGAYV
-201 NLSAEAG
+201 NNPSAEAG
-208 MTSSVHFS
+208 MTSSVRFS
-216 GNSLTLSDTKI
+216 GNSLTLSGTKI
-227 AAPKEMYV
+227 DAPEIYV
-235 DGVMTEQVNTVV
+235 DGVMTQQVNTVV

-255 ENLTITTD
+255 ENLSITTD
-263 TGYFRGVTTVGA
+263 DGHFRGVTAVGA
-275 DEAQIDRN
+275 DEAQIYRN
-283 KTTVTDLTFSSTDFA
+283 ETTVTGLIFSSTDFA
-298 YVEGMEVYDFGRAEA
+298 SVEGMEVNGFGRAEA

-318 IADGI
+318 TADGI

-332 SGGWFQDGD
+332 RGGRFLDGD

-347 NTVNIADVTAGSV
+347 NTVNIANVTAGSV
-360 SGELLTVYGIQTR
+360 SGELLTVYGIQTS
-373 DVADVTANATT
+373 DVADVSANATT

-402 TESLWARAVSVSD
+402 TESMWARAVSVSD
-415 AETVSASGNL
+415 AETVSASDNL

-451 SLIGNKVELS
+451 SLTGNKVELS

-558 GADIST
+558 GADNST

-574 LDSDFAGQFGVA
+574 LDSKFTGQLGVA

-595 ADVSNNAV
+595 AVVSNNAV
-603 ELRNVTADHFS
+603 ELSNVTADRFY

-622 YVTADQADVVMNGN
+622 SETADQADVVMNGN

-643 TASDYAQFVAARSFF
+643 TASDYAQFVAARSLF

-686 ESYVMS
+686 GSSVMS
-692 VSATDAGEARALNN
+692 VSATEAGEARARNN

-712 LTARND
+712 LTASND
-718 QGTAVTHVVAA
+718 QGTAVTIVVAA

-754 RLWGVRLVAENQGI
+754 SLWGVRLVAENQGI
-768 ASENHVALSGTK
+768 ASGNNVALSGTK

-800 NNVIIVE
+800 NN
-807 DSSFTGTT
+807 
-815 SLLGVRLTAE
+815 
-825 NQGVASGNNVALS
+825 
-838 GTKFSGTSN
+838 
-847 VATVLLGATQAETEN
+847 
-862 NAIVVEDSSFTG
+862 AIVVEDSSFTG
-874 TTSLLGVQLA
+874 TTSLWGVRLA
-884 AEKRGVASG
+884 AENRGVASG
-893 TSVSVSGATV
+893 TSVSVSGVEV

-917 DTVEV
+917 NTVEV
-922 NNSTLLLSD
+922 DNSTLLLSN
-931 VSMDGEPALIAGVD
+931 VSLDGEPALIAGVD
-945 SSGKTVSVQNTLVQ
+945 SLGKTVSVQNTLVQ

-986 DGGTFTNKNTVVSV
+986 DGGTFTNKNTIVSV

-1033 YSTVDDVY
+1033 NSTVDDVY

-1049 NVSARINN
+1049 DVSARINN

-1070 VYDVSIKNGTSTRS
+1070 VYDVSVKSETSTRS

-1095 QLSGINEVG
+1095 QLSGTNTVG

-1119 NKMNAVLT
+1119 NKKKAVLT
-1127 VKKATG
+1127 VTDADA
-1133 GQTEFDGVTIEIA
+1133 GQMEFNGVTIEIA
-1146 SDDFLDSSDT
+1146 SDDFLESSDT

-1183 TYTADGDVVLGN
+1183 TYTADGDVVLGDGN
-1195 GENLTSEN
+1195 SLTSEN
-1203 NLFNNKTV
+1203 DLFNNKTV

-1375 GALWDLSE
+1375 GALWDLNE

>member
-1 MLIAN
+1 MLIEN

-41 EAPNYSTQSGKQYWV
+41 EAPNYSAQSGKQYWV
-56 LTGTE
+56 LTGAE

-68 LTINDANGTVKLP
+68 LTINDANGTVKQA

-104 TVGGQTSTF
+104 TVGGQNSTF
-113 ASAVLVMNVWAD
+113 ASAVLLMNVWAD
-125 NVDSLEADANKAT
+125 NVDSLEADSNKVA

-147 SYAFSNIFA
+147 SYAFTNILA
-156 TRIGEAT
+156 MKIVDAT

-184 VSLEDL
+184 DSVEDL
-190 GAFWAWGAYVD
+190 GAFWAWGASVD
-201 NLSAEAG
+201 NLSADAG

-216 GNSLTLSDTKI
+216 GNSLTLSGTKI
-227 AAPKEMYV
+227 DAPEIYV
-235 DGVMTEQVNTVV
+235 DGVMSQQVNTVV

-255 ENLTITTD
+255 ENLSITTD
-263 TGYFRGVTTVGA
+263 DGHFRGVTAVGA
-275 DEAQIDRN
+275 DEAQIYRN
-283 KTTVTDLTFSSTDFA
+283 ETTVTGLIFSSTDFA
-298 YVEGMEVYDFGRAEA
+298 SVEGMEVNGFGRAEA

-318 IADGI
+318 TADGI

-332 SGGWFQDGD
+332 RGGRFLDGD
-341 SAVFAN
+341 SVVFSN
-347 NTVNIADVTAGSV
+347 NTVNIADITAGST
-360 SGELLTVYGIQTR
+360 SGELLTVYGMLTSG
-373 DVADVTANATT
+373 VADVTANATT

-389 ITLSPWDAGSSYE
+389 ITLSPWDAGSSVE
-402 TESLWARAVSVSD
+402 TESLSALAVSVFD
-415 AETVSASGNL
+415 AETVSASDNL
-425 LSAHDVHVHSAILSA
+425 LSGHDVHVHSAILSA

-445 EDTASV
+445 KDTASV

-558 GADIST
+558 GADNST

-574 LDSDFAGQFGVA
+574 LDSKFTGQLGVA

-595 ADVSNNAV
+595 AVVSNNAV
-603 ELRNVTADHFS
+603 ELSNVTADRFY

-622 YVTADQADVVMNGN
+622 SETADQADVVMNGN

-643 TASDYAQFVAARSFF
+643 TASDYAQFVAARSLF

-686 ESYVMS
+686 GSSVMS
-692 VSATDAGEARALNN
+692 VSATEAGEARALNN

-712 LTARND
+712 LTASND
-718 QGTAVTHVVAA
+718 QGTAVTNVVAA

-754 RLWGVRLVAENQGI
+754 SLWGVRLAAEN
-768 ASENHVALSGTK
+768 
-780 FSGTSNVAAV
+780 
-790 SLGATQAETE
+790 
-800 NNVIIVE
+800 
-807 DSSFTGTT
+807 
-815 SLLGVRLTAE
+815 R
-825 NQGVASGNNVALS
+825 GVASGNNVALS

-847 VATVLLGATQAETEN
+847 VAAVFLGATQAEAEN

-884 AEKRGVASG
+884 AENRGVASG
-893 TSVSVSGATV
+893 TSVSVSGVEV

-945 SSGKTVSVQNTLVQ
+945 GSGKTVSVQNTLVQ

-986 DGGTFTNKNTVVSV
+986 DGSTFTNKNTIVSV
-1000 NKSDITNG
+1000 SKSGITNG

-1049 NVSARINN
+1049 DVSARINN

-1070 VYDVSIKNGTSTRS
+1070 VYAVSVKNGTSTRS

-1095 QLSGINEVG
+1095 QLSGTNTVG

-1119 NKMNAVLT
+1119 NKEKAVLT
-1127 VKKATG
+1127 VTDADA
-1133 GQTEFDGVTIEIA
+1133 GQMEFNGVTIEIA

-1170 DLTVKESHTFIET
+1170 DLTVKESHTFLET
-1183 TYTADGDVVLGN
+1183 TYTAKGDVVLGN
-1195 GENLTSEN
+1195 GNSLTSDNE
-1203 NLFNNKTV
+1203 LFNNKTV

-1302 WANSASHVEGTR
+1302 WGNSASHVEGTR

-1375 GALWDLSE
+1375 GAMWGINE

-1405 NNRYNDKLDLDSTV
+1405 NNRYNDKLELDSTV

-1427 RLLGDFNDYASWKV
+1427 RLLGDFNDNASWKV

>member
-1 MLIAN
+1 MLIEN

-41 EAPNYSTQSGKQYWV
+41 EAPNYSAQSGKQYWV
-56 LTGTE
+56 LTGAE

-68 LTINDANGTVKLP
+68 LTINDANGTVKQA
-81 DQIPVSHIYLSEA
+81 DQIPVSHIYLFEA

-125 NVDSLEADANKAT
+125 NVDSLEADANKVT

-147 SYAFSNIFA
+147 SYAFSNILA

-184 VSLEDL
+184 DSVEDL
-190 GAFWAWGAYVD
+190 GAFWAWGASVD
-201 NLSAEAG
+201 NLSADAG
-208 MTSSVHFS
+208 MTSSVRFS
-216 GNSLTLSDTKI
+216 GNSLTLSGTKI
-227 AAPKEMYV
+227 DAPEIYV
-235 DGVMTEQVNTVV
+235 DGVMSQQLNTVV
-247 AEDNRFVL
+247 AENNRFVL
-255 ENLTITTD
+255 ENLSITTD
-263 TGYFRGVTTVGA
+263 DGHFRGVTAFGA
-275 DEAQIDRN
+275 DEVQIHRN
-283 KTTVTDLTFSSTDFA
+283 ETTVTRLTFSSTDFA
-298 YVEGMEVYDFGRAEA
+298 SVEGMEVNGFGRAEV

-318 IADGI
+318 TADGI

-332 SGGWFQDGD
+332 RGGRFLDGD

-347 NTVNIADVTAGSV
+347 NTVNIADVTAGST
-360 SGELLTVYGIQTR
+360 SGELLTVYGIQTS
-373 DVADVTANATT
+373 DVADVSANATT

-415 AETVSASGNL
+415 AETVSASDNL

-451 SLIGNKVELS
+451 SLTGNKVELS

-558 GADIST
+558 GADTST

-574 LDSDFAGQFGVA
+574 LDSKFTGQLGVA

-643 TASDYAQFVAARSFF
+643 TASNYSQFVAARSFF

-712 LTARND
+712 LTASND
-718 QGTAVTHVVAA
+718 QGTAETIVVAA
-729 HLDATQAVAENNA
+729 HLYATQAVAENNA
-742 TVVEDS
+742 MVIKNSSFVGTTVLEGVNQRTENSGVASGNSVSVSKTNFSGTNNVFAVDLVAMKAEVENNSMVVEDS
-748 SFTGTT
+748 SFAGTT
-754 RLWGVRLVAENQGI
+754 ALEGVNLTTENRG
-768 ASENHVALSGTK
+768 VVSGT
-780 FSGTSNVAAV
+780 GV
-790 SLGATQAETE
+790 S
-800 NNVIIVE
+800 I
-807 DSSFTGTT
+807 
-815 SLLGVRLTAE
+815 
-825 NQGVASGNNVALS
+825 
-838 GTKFSGTSN
+838 
-847 VATVLLGATQAETEN
+847 
-862 NAIVVEDSSFTG
+862 
-874 TTSLLGVQLA
+874 
-884 AEKRGVASG
+884 
-893 TSVSVSGATV
+893 SGATV
-903 SGYGLIEAV
+903 TGYGLIQAV
-912 SVYSQ
+912 AVQSPN
-917 DTVEV
+917 TVEV
-922 NNSTLLLSD
+922 DNSTLLLSD
-931 VSMDGEPALIAGVD
+931 VSMEGEQALIAGVAIF
-945 SSGKTVSVQNTLVQ
+945 GKTVSVQNTFVQ
-959 ATEVDIQDNKELKE
+959 ATQLTMKDNGE
-973 RNVLAGVSAFITN
+973 RNALGGVSVEIN
-986 DGGTFTNKNTVVSV
+986 DGGTFTNENTVVSLL
-1000 NKSDITNG
+1000 NNSEITDG
-1008 YVAGTLVALA
+1008 YVAGTLVSLV

-1033 YSTVDDVY
+1033 NSTVDDVY

-1049 NVSARINN
+1049 DVSARINN

-1070 VYDVSIKNGTSTRS
+1070 VYDVSVKSETSTRG

-1095 QLSGINEVG
+1095 QLSGTNKVG

-1119 NKMNAVLT
+1119 NKEKAVLT
-1127 VKKATG
+1127 VTDADA
-1133 GQTEFDGVTIEIA
+1133 GQMEFNGVTIEIA
-1146 SDDFLDSSDT
+1146 SDDFLESSNT
-1156 YQLINVEGGKYTFK
+1156 YQLINVEGGTYTFT
-1170 DLTVKESHTFIET
+1170 DLTIKESHTFLET
-1183 TYTADGDVVLGN
+1183 TYTAEDDVVLDADHG
-1195 GENLTSEN
+1195 LTSEN
-1203 NLFNNKTV
+1203 DLFNNKTV

-1302 WANSASHVEGTR
+1302 WANSASHVDGTR

-1334 VLYVDG
+1334 VLYADG

-1375 GALWDLSE
+1375 GAMWGLNE
-1383 SLKLDTYARYMVTYL
+1383 SLKLDTYVHYMVTYL

-1405 NNRYNDKLDLDSTV
+1405 NNRYNDKLELDSTV

>member
-1 MLIAN
+1 MLIEN

-21 LTLSVQASAA
+21 LTLSVQANAT
-31 DTLQGKVVAD
+31 DTLQGQVVAD
-41 EAPNYSTQSGKQYWV
+41 KAPNYSAQSGKQYWV
-56 LTGTE
+56 LTGAE

-104 TVGGQTSTF
+104 TVGGQNSTF
-113 ASAVLVMNVWAD
+113 ASAVLLMNVWAD
-125 NVDSLEADANKAT
+125 NVDSLEADANKVA

-147 SYAFSNIFA
+147 SYAFTNILA
-156 TRIGEAT
+156 MKIVDAT

-184 VSLEDL
+184 DSVEDL
-190 GAFWAWGAYVD
+190 GAFWAWGASVD
-201 NLSAEAG
+201 NLSADAG
-208 MTSSVHFS
+208 MTSSVRFS
-216 GNSLTLSDTKI
+216 GNSLTLSGTKI

-263 TGYFRGVTTVGA
+263 RGYFRGVTAVGA
-275 DEAQIDRN
+275 DEAQIHRN
-283 KTTVTDLTFSSTDFA
+283 ETTVTGLIFSSTDFA
-298 YVEGMEVYDFGRAEA
+298 SVEGMEVNGFGRAEA

-318 IADGI
+318 TADGI

-332 SGGWFQDGD
+332 RGGRFLDGD

-347 NTVNIADVTAGSV
+347 NTVNIANVTAGSV
-360 SGELLTVYGIQTR
+360 SGELLTVYGIQTS
-373 DVADVTANATT
+373 DVADVSANATT

-415 AETVSASGNL
+415 AETVSASDNL

-451 SLIGNKVELS
+451 SLTGNKVELS

-558 GADIST
+558 GADNST

-574 LDSDFAGQFGVA
+574 LDSKFTGQLGVA

-595 ADVSNNAV
+595 AVVSNNAV
-603 ELRNVTADHFS
+603 ELSNVTADRFY

-622 YVTADQADVVMNGN
+622 SETADQADVVMNGN

-643 TASDYAQFVAARSFF
+643 TASDYAQFVAARSLF

-686 ESYVMS
+686 GSSVMS
-692 VSATDAGEARALNN
+692 VSATEAGEARALNN

-712 LTARND
+712 LTASND
-718 QGTAVTHVVAA
+718 QGTAVTNVVAA

-754 RLWGVRLVAENQGI
+754 SLWGVRLAAEN
-768 ASENHVALSGTK
+768 
-780 FSGTSNVAAV
+780 
-790 SLGATQAETE
+790 
-800 NNVIIVE
+800 
-807 DSSFTGTT
+807 
-815 SLLGVRLTAE
+815 R
-825 NQGVASGNNVALS
+825 GVASGNNVALS

-847 VATVLLGATQAETEN
+847 VAAVFLGATQAEAEN

-884 AEKRGVASG
+884 AENRGVASG
-893 TSVSVSGATV
+893 TSVSVSGVEV

-986 DGGTFTNKNTVVSV
+986 DGGTFTNKNTIVSV
-1000 NKSDITNG
+1000 SKSGITNG

-1049 NVSARINN
+1049 DVSARINN

-1064 ATVVGG
+1064 ATVVDG
-1070 VYDVSIKNGTSTRS
+1070 VYAVSVKNGTSTRS

-1095 QLSGINEVG
+1095 QLSGTNTVG

-1119 NKMNAVLT
+1119 NKEKAVLT
-1127 VKKATG
+1127 VTDADA
-1133 GQTEFDGVTIEIA
+1133 GQMEFNGVTIEIA

-1203 NLFNNKTV
+1203 DLFNNKTV

-1225 GTVAFIN
+1225 GTIAFIN
-1232 QGAEFIAD
+1232 QSAEFIAD

-1375 GALWDLSE
+1375 GALWDLNE

-1405 NNRYNDKLDLDSTV
+1405 NNRYNDKLELDSTV

-1480 RPSLESNWAVDLGA
+1480 HPSLESNWAVDLGA

>member
-1 MLIAN
+1 MLIEN

-41 EAPNYSTQSGKQYWV
+41 EAPNYSAQSGKQYWV

-125 NVDSLEADANKAT
+125 NVDSLEADANKVT
-138 LNTSADAAG
+138 LDSNVEASG
-147 SYAFSNIFA
+147 GYAFTNIFA
-156 TRIGEAT
+156 TRIGEGT
-163 IRNSETVIDDVEI
+163 IRNSETVIGDVEI
-176 NVTVDPSD
+176 NVIADPSGESD
-184 VSLEDL
+184 EDL
-190 GAFWAWGAYVD
+190 GAFWAWGAYV
-201 NLSAEAG
+201 NNRSAEAG

-216 GNSLTLSDTKI
+216 GNSLTLSGTKI
-227 AAPKEMYV
+227 AAPEIYV
-235 DGVMTEQVNTVV
+235 DGVMTQQVNTVV
-247 AEDNRFVL
+247 AEGNRFVL
-255 ENLTITTD
+255 ENLSISTD
-263 TGYFRGVTTVGA
+263 DGYFRGVTAFGA
-275 DEAQIDRN
+275 DEVQIHRN
-283 KTTVTDLTFSSTDFA
+283 ATTVKDLTLSPKTFA
-298 YVEGMEVYDFGRAEA
+298 VVEGMEVYGFGRAEA

-318 IADGI
+318 TADGI

-347 NTVNIADVTAGSV
+347 NTVSIADVTAGSV

-389 ITLSPWDAGSSYE
+389 ITLSPWDAGSSHE
-402 TESLWARAVSVSD
+402 TESLRARAVSVSD
-415 AETVSASGNL
+415 AETVSASDNL

-595 ADVSNNAV
+595 AVVSNNAV
-603 ELRNVTADHFS
+603 ELRNVTADRFS

-622 YVTADQADVVMNGN
+622 YEMADQADVVMNGN

-686 ESYVMS
+686 GSSVMS

-718 QGTAVTHVVAA
+718 QGTAGTNVVAA

-754 RLWGVRLVAENQGI
+754 
-768 ASENHVALSGTK
+768 
-780 FSGTSNVAAV
+780 
-790 SLGATQAETE
+790 
-800 NNVIIVE
+800 
-807 DSSFTGTT
+807 
-815 SLLGVRLTAE
+815 SLLGVH
-825 NQGVASGNNVALS
+825 
-838 GTKFSGTSN
+838 
-847 VATVLLGATQAETEN
+847 
-862 NAIVVEDSSFTG
+862 
-874 TTSLLGVQLA
+874 LA

-1133 GQTEFDGVTIEIA
+1133 GQTEFDGVTLEIA

-1211 KATESSKTLAESLL
+1211 RATESSKTLAESLL

-1285 GLRVNPNWTM
+1285 GLRVNPNWTL
-1295 AGFVEAG
+1295 AGFIEAG

-1334 VLYVDG
+1334 VFYVDG

-1383 SLKLDTYARYMVTYL
+1383 SLKLDTYARYTVTYL

>member
-1 MLIAN
+1 MLIES

-41 EAPNYSTQSGKQYWV
+41 EAPNYSAQLGKQYWV

-68 LTINDANGTVKLP
+68 LTINDANGTVQLP
-81 DQIPVSHIYLSEA
+81 DQIPVSHIYLSDA

-125 NVDSLEADANKAT
+125 NVDSLEADANKVT

-235 DGVMTEQVNTVV
+235 DGVMTVQVNTVV

-313 ANNTY
+313 ANNAY
-318 IADGI
+318 MADGI

-347 NTVNIADVTAGSV
+347 NTVSIADVTAGSV

-595 ADVSNNAV
+595 AVVSNNAV
-603 ELRNVTADHFS
+603 ELRNVTADRFS

-643 TASDYAQFVAARSFF
+643 TASNYSQFVAARSFF

-675 RLEMTDATLSG
+675 RLEMTDATLLG

-718 QGTAVTHVVAA
+718 QGTAVTNVVAA

-768 ASENHVALSGTK
+768 ASGNHVALSGTK

-790 SLGATQAETE
+790 
-800 NNVIIVE
+800 
-807 DSSFTGTT
+807 
-815 SLLGVRLTAE
+815 
-825 NQGVASGNNVALS
+825 
-838 GTKFSGTSN
+838 
-847 VATVLLGATQAETEN
+847 LLGATQAETEN
-862 NAIVVEDSSFTG
+862 NAMLVEDSSFTG

-922 NNSTLLLSD
+922 NNSTLLLSN

-1183 TYTADGDVVLGN
+1183 TYTANGDVVLGN

-1354 YGQDSA
+1354 YGQDLA

-1375 GALWDLSE
+1375 GVLRDLNE

-1405 NNRYNDKLDLDSTV
+1405 NNRYNDKLELDSTV

-1427 RLLGDFNDYASWKV
+1427 RFLGDFNDYASWKV

>member
-1 MLIAN
+1 MLIEN

-21 LTLSVQASAA
+21 LTLSVQANAT
-31 DTLQGKVVAD
+31 DTLQGQVVAD
-41 EAPNYSTQSGKQYWV
+41 KAPNYSAQSGKQYWV
-56 LTGTE
+56 LTGAE

-104 TVGGQTSTF
+104 TVGGQNSTF
-113 ASAVLVMNVWAD
+113 ASAVLLMNVWAD
-125 NVDSLEADANKAT
+125 NVDSLEADANKVA

-147 SYAFSNIFA
+147 SYAFTNILA
-156 TRIGEAT
+156 MKIVDAT

-184 VSLEDL
+184 DSVEDL
-190 GAFWAWGAYVD
+190 GAFWAWGASVD
-201 NLSAEAG
+201 NLSADAG
-208 MTSSVHFS
+208 MTSSVRFS
-216 GNSLTLSDTKI
+216 GNSLTLSGTKI
-227 AAPKEMYV
+227 DAPEIYA
-235 DGVMTEQVNTVV
+235 DGVMSQQVNTVV

-255 ENLTITTD
+255 ENLSITTD
-263 TGYFRGVTTVGA
+263 DGHFRGVTAVGA
-275 DEAQIDRN
+275 DEAQIYRN
-283 KTTVTDLTFSSTDFA
+283 ETTVTGLIFSSTDFA
-298 YVEGMEVYDFGRAEA
+298 SVEGMEVNGFGRAEA

-318 IADGI
+318 TADGI

-332 SGGWFQDGD
+332 RGGRFLDGD

-347 NTVNIADVTAGSV
+347 NTVNIANVTAGSV
-360 SGELLTVYGIQTR
+360 SGELLTVYGIQTS
-373 DVADVTANATT
+373 DVADVSANATT

-415 AETVSASGNL
+415 AETVSASDNL

-451 SLIGNKVELS
+451 SLTGNKVELS

-558 GADIST
+558 GADNST

-574 LDSDFAGQFGVA
+574 LDSKFTGQLGVA

-595 ADVSNNAV
+595 AVVSNNAV
-603 ELRNVTADHFS
+603 ELSNVTADRFY

-622 YVTADQADVVMNGN
+622 SETADQADVVMNGN

-643 TASDYAQFVAARSFF
+643 TASDYAQFVAARSLF

-686 ESYVMS
+686 GSSVMS
-692 VSATDAGEARALNN
+692 VSATEAGEARALNN

-712 LTARND
+712 LTADNNQAD
-718 QGTAVTHVVAA
+718 TASEVIAVD
-729 HLDATQAVAENNA
+729 LDAMQAEVENNSM
-742 TVVEDS
+742 V
-748 SFTGTT
+748 
-754 RLWGVRLVAENQGI
+754 
-768 ASENHVALSGTK
+768 
-780 FSGTSNVAAV
+780 
-790 SLGATQAETE
+790 
-800 NNVIIVE
+800 VE

-815 SLLGVRLTAE
+815 SLLGVQLAVE
-825 NQGVASGNNVALS
+825 NRGVASGNNVALS
-838 GTKFSGTSN
+838 GTEFSGTSN
-847 VATVLLGATQAETEN
+847 VAAVFLGATQAEAEN

-874 TTSLLGVQLA
+874 TTSLLGVHLA

-893 TSVSVSGATV
+893 TNVSVSGATV
-903 SGYGLIEAV
+903 TGYGLIEAV

-1033 YSTVDDVY
+1033 NSTVDDVY

-1049 NVSARINN
+1049 DVSARINN

-1064 ATVVGG
+1064 ATVEGG
-1070 VYDVSIKNGTSTRS
+1070 VYAVSVKNGTSTRS

-1095 QLSGINEVG
+1095 QLSGTNTVG

-1119 NKMNAVLT
+1119 NKEKAVLT
-1127 VKKATG
+1127 VTDADA
-1133 GQTEFDGVTIEIA
+1133 GQMEFNGVTIEIA
-1146 SDDFLDSSDT
+1146 SDDFLESSDT

-1170 DLTVKESHTFIET
+1170 DLTVKESHTFLET

-1203 NLFNNKTV
+1203 DLFNNKTV

-1225 GTVAFIN
+1225 GTVAFVN

-1334 VLYVDG
+1334 VLYADG

-1375 GALWDLSE
+1375 GALWDLNE

-1405 NNRYNDKLDLDSTV
+1405 NNRYNDKLELDSTV

>member
-1 MLIAN
+1 MLIEN

-21 LTLSVQASAA
+21 LTLSVQANAT
-31 DTLQGKVVAD
+31 DTLQGQVVAD
-41 EAPNYSTQSGKQYWV
+41 KAPNYSAQSGKQYWV
-56 LTGTE
+56 LTGAE

-68 LTINDANGTVKLP
+68 LTINDANGTVKQA

-94 DKAVANGNQM
+94 DKTVANGNQM
-104 TVGGQTSTF
+104 TVGGQTSKF
-113 ASAVLVMNVWAD
+113 DSAVLFMNVWAD
-125 NVDSLEADANKAT
+125 NVDSLEVDANKVT
-138 LNTSADAAG
+138 LDANVEASG
-147 SYAFSNIFA
+147 GYAFTNIFA

-163 IRNSETVIDDVEI
+163 IRNSETVIGDVEI
-176 NVTVDPSD
+176 NLIADPSD
-184 VSLEDL
+184 DSDEDI
-190 GAFWAWGAYVD
+190 GAFWAWGAYV
-201 NLSAEAG
+201 NNPSAEAG
-208 MTSSVHFS
+208 MTSSVRFS
-216 GNSLTLSDTKI
+216 GNSLTLSGTKI
-227 AAPKEMYV
+227 DAPEIYV
-235 DGVMTEQVNTVV
+235 DGVMTQQVNTVV

-255 ENLTITTD
+255 ENLSITTD
-263 TGYFRGVTTVGA
+263 DGHFRGVTAFGA
-275 DEAQIDRN
+275 DEVQIHRN
-283 KTTVTDLTFSSTDFA
+283 ATTAKDLTLSPKTFA
-298 YVEGMEVYDFGRAEA
+298 VVEGMEVNGFGRAEA

-318 IADGI
+318 TADGI

-332 SGGWFQDGD
+332 RGGRFLDGD

-347 NTVNIADVTAGSV
+347 NTVNIANVTAGSV
-360 SGELLTVYGIQTR
+360 SGELLTVYGIQTS
-373 DVADVTANATT
+373 DVADVSANATT

-415 AETVSASGNL
+415 AETVSASDNL
-425 LSAHDVHVHSAILSA
+425 LSVHDVHVHSAILSA

-482 AITGNAEISRNAVS
+482 AISGNAEISRNEVS

-510 RYWAVGSTQNAS
+510 RYWAVGSAQNAS

-545 AARAGLGDEAYHS
+545 AARAGLGDEVYHS
-558 GADIST
+558 GADTST

-574 LDSDFAGQFGVA
+574 LDSKFTGQLGVA

-595 ADVSNNAV
+595 AVVSNNAV
-603 ELRNVTADHFS
+603 ELSNVTADRFY

-622 YVTADQADVVMNGN
+622 SETADQADVVMNGN

-643 TASDYAQFVAARSFF
+643 TASDYAQFVAARSLF

-686 ESYVMS
+686 GSSVMS
-692 VSATDAGEARALNN
+692 VSATEAGEARALNN

-712 LTARND
+712 LTASND
-718 QGTAVTHVVAA
+718 QGTAVTNVVAA

-742 TVVEDS
+742 TV
-748 SFTGTT
+748 
-754 RLWGVRLVAENQGI
+754 
-768 ASENHVALSGTK
+768 
-780 FSGTSNVAAV
+780 
-790 SLGATQAETE
+790 
-800 NNVIIVE
+800 VE

-862 NAIVVEDSSFTG
+862 NAMLVEDSSFTG
-874 TTSLLGVQLA
+874 TTSLLGVKLA
-884 AEKRGVASG
+884 AENRGVASG
-893 TSVSVSGATV
+893 TSVSVSGVEV

-917 DTVEV
+917 NTVEV
-922 NNSTLLLSD
+922 DNSTLLLSN
-931 VSMDGEPALIAGVD
+931 VSMDGKPALIAGVD
-945 SSGKTVSVQNTLVQ
+945 SLGKTVSVQNTLVQ

-986 DGGTFTNKNTVVSV
+986 DGGTFTNKNTIVSV

-1049 NVSARINN
+1049 DVSARINN

-1064 ATVVGG
+1064 ATVEGG
-1070 VYDVSIKNGTSTRS
+1070 VYAVSVKNGTSTRS

-1095 QLSGINEVG
+1095 QLSGTNTVG

-1119 NKMNAVLT
+1119 NKEKAVLT
-1127 VKKATG
+1127 VTDADA
-1133 GQTEFDGVTIEIA
+1133 GQMEFNGVTIEIA
-1146 SDDFLDSSDT
+1146 SDDFLESSDT

-1170 DLTVKESHTFIET
+1170 DLTVKESHTFLET

-1203 NLFNNKTV
+1203 DLFNNKTV

-1225 GTVAFIN
+1225 GTIAFIN

-1334 VLYVDG
+1334 VLYADG

-1375 GALWDLSE
+1375 GALWDLNE

-1405 NNRYNDKLDLDSTV
+1405 NNRYNDKIELDSTV

-1480 RPSLESNWAVDLGA
+1480 RPSLESSWAVDLGA

>member
-1 MLIAN
+1 MAP
-6 LRTKRTLLSLAVAAA
+6 KS
-21 LTLSVQASAA
+21 
-31 DTLQGKVVAD
+31 VVA
-41 EAPNYSTQSGKQYWV
+41 
-56 LTGTE
+56 
-61 QTAESNA
+61 
-68 LTINDANGTVKLP
+68 
-81 DQIPVSHIYLSEA
+81 SERA
-94 DKAVANGNQM
+94 D
-104 TVGGQTSTF
+104 
-113 ASAVLVMNVWAD
+113 
-125 NVDSLEADANKAT
+125 
-138 LNTSADAAG
+138 
-147 SYAFSNIFA
+147 
-156 TRIGEAT
+156 
-163 IRNSETVIDDVEI
+163 
-176 NVTVDPSD
+176 
-184 VSLEDL
+184 
-190 GAFWAWGAYVD
+190 
-201 NLSAEAG
+201 
-208 MTSSVHFS
+208 
-216 GNSLTLSDTKI
+216 
-227 AAPKEMYV
+227 
-235 DGVMTEQVNTVV
+235 
-247 AEDNRFVL
+247 
-255 ENLTITTD
+255 
-263 TGYFRGVTTVGA
+263 
-275 DEAQIDRN
+275 
-283 KTTVTDLTFSSTDFA
+283 
-298 YVEGMEVYDFGRAEA
+298 
-313 ANNTY
+313 
-318 IADGI
+318 
-323 ELNGSDLIL
+323 
-332 SGGWFQDGD
+332 D

-468 TDFENGLTIYGARA
+468 TDFENGLTIYGARD

-595 ADVSNNAV
+595 AVVSNNAV
-603 ELRNVTADHFS
+603 ELRNVTADRFS

-622 YVTADQADVVMNGN
+622 YEMADQADVVMNGN

-686 ESYVMS
+686 GSSVMS

-718 QGTAVTHVVAA
+718 QGTAVTNVVAA

-768 ASENHVALSGTK
+768 ASGNHVALSGTK
-780 FSGTSNVAAV
+780 FSGSSNVAAV
-790 SLGATQAETE
+790 LLGATQAETE
-800 NNVIIVE
+800 NNVMLVE

-815 SLLGVRLTAE
+815 SLLGVH
-825 NQGVASGNNVALS
+825 
-838 GTKFSGTSN
+838 
-847 VATVLLGATQAETEN
+847 
-862 NAIVVEDSSFTG
+862 
-874 TTSLLGVQLA
+874 LA

-917 DTVEV
+917 DTVKV

-1104 SISGFDTIGLNVTEA
+1104 SINGFDTIGLNVTEA

-1170 DLTVKESHTFIET
+1170 DLTVKECHTFIET

-1203 NLFNNKTV
+1203 DLFNNKTV

-1232 QGAEFIAD
+1232 QGSEFIAD

>member
-125 NVDSLEADANKAT
+125 NVDSLEADANKVT
-138 LNTSADAAG
+138 LDSNVEASG
-147 SYAFSNIFA
+147 GYAFTNIFA
-156 TRIGEAT
+156 TRIGEGT
-163 IRNSETVIDDVEI
+163 IRNSETVIGDVEI
-176 NVTVDPSD
+176 NVIADPSGESD
-184 VSLEDL
+184 EDL
-190 GAFWAWGAYVD
+190 GAFWAWGAYV
-201 NLSAEAG
+201 NNRSAEAG

-216 GNSLTLSDTKI
+216 GNSLTLSGTKI
-227 AAPKEMYV
+227 AAPEIYV
-235 DGVMTEQVNTVV
+235 DGVMTQQVNTVV
-247 AEDNRFVL
+247 AEGNRFVL
-255 ENLTITTD
+255 ENLSISTD
-263 TGYFRGVTTVGA
+263 DGYFRGVTAFGA
-275 DEAQIDRN
+275 DEVQIHRN
-283 KTTVTDLTFSSTDFA
+283 ATTVKDLTLSPKTFA
-298 YVEGMEVYDFGRAEA
+298 VVEGMEVYGFGRAEA

-318 IADGI
+318 TADGI

-347 NTVNIADVTAGSV
+347 NTVSIADVTAGSV

-389 ITLSPWDAGSSYE
+389 ITLSPWDAGSSHE

-415 AETVSASGNL
+415 AETVSASDNL

-595 ADVSNNAV
+595 AVVSNNAV
-603 ELRNVTADHFS
+603 ELRNVTADRFS

-622 YVTADQADVVMNGN
+622 YEMADQADVVMNGN

-686 ESYVMS
+686 GSSVRS

-718 QGTAVTHVVAA
+718 QGTAVTNVVAA

-768 ASENHVALSGTK
+768 ASGNHVALSGTK

-790 SLGATQAETE
+790 LLGATQAETE

-815 SLLGVRLTAE
+815 SLLGVH
-825 NQGVASGNNVALS
+825 
-838 GTKFSGTSN
+838 
-847 VATVLLGATQAETEN
+847 
-862 NAIVVEDSSFTG
+862 
-874 TTSLLGVQLA
+874 LA

-931 VSMDGEPALIAGVD
+931 VSMDGEPALIAGID

-1203 NLFNNKTV
+1203 DLFNNKTV

-1232 QGAEFIAD
+1232 QGSEFIAD

-1360 SYDAKSLYMSAHVGL
+1360 SYDAKSLYASAHVGL
-1375 GALWDLSE
+1375 GAMWGLTE
-1383 SLKLDTYARYMVTYL
+1383 SLKLDTYARYTVTYL
-1398 DDDDVSL
+1398 DDDNVSL
-1405 NNRYNDKLDLDSTV
+1405 NNRYDDRLELDSTV

>member
-68 LTINDANGTVKLP
+68 LTINDANGTVQLP

-163 IRNSETVIDDVEI
+163 IRNSETMINDVEI
-176 NVTVDPSD
+176 NVTVDPSG

-318 IADGI
+318 MADGI

-389 ITLSPWDAGSSYE
+389 ITLSPWDAGSSVE

-574 LDSDFAGQFGVA
+574 LDSEFTGQFGVA

-595 ADVSNNAV
+595 AVVSNNAV
-603 ELRNVTADHFS
+603 ELRNVTADRFS

-622 YVTADQADVVMNGN
+622 YEMADQADVVMNGN

-718 QGTAVTHVVAA
+718 QGTAVTNVVAA

-754 RLWGVRLVAENQGI
+754 RLWGVRLTAENQGI
-768 ASENHVALSGTK
+768 ASGNHVALSGTK
-780 FSGTSNVAAV
+780 FSGTSNVAAA
-790 SLGATQAETE
+790 SLGPTRAEAE
-800 NNVIIVE
+800 DNVIIVE

-815 SLLGVRLTAE
+815 SLLGVRLVAE
-825 NQGVASGNNVALS
+825 NQG
-838 GTKFSGTSN
+838 
-847 VATVLLGATQAETEN
+847 
-862 NAIVVEDSSFTG
+862 I
-874 TTSLLGVQLA
+874 
-884 AEKRGVASG
+884 ASG

-973 RNVLAGVSAFITN
+973 RNVLAGISAFITN

-1070 VYDVSIKNGTSTRS
+1070 VYDVSVKSETSTRS

-1095 QLSGINEVG
+1095 QLSGTNTVG

-1119 NKMNAVLT
+1119 NKEKAVLT
-1127 VKKATG
+1127 VTDADA
-1133 GQTEFDGVTIEIA
+1133 GQMEFNGVTIEIA
-1146 SDDFLDSSDT
+1146 SDDFLESSDT

-1170 DLTVKESHTFIET
+1170 DLAVKESHTFLET
-1183 TYTADGDVVLGN
+1183 TYTAEDDVVLDADHG
-1195 GENLTSEN
+1195 LTSEN
-1203 NLFNNKTV
+1203 DLFNNKTV

-1240 EGIAAMVDAAK
+1240 EGIATMVDAAK

-1314 GDGDHEYFGVG
+1314 GDGDHEYFGFG

-1375 GALWDLSE
+1375 GALWDLNE

-1427 RLLGDFNDYASWKV
+1427 RLLGDFNNYASWKV

>member
-1 MLIAN
+1 MLIEN

-21 LTLSVQASAA
+21 LTLSVQANAA
-31 DTLQGKVVAD
+31 DTLQGQVVAD
-41 EAPNYSTQSGKQYWV
+41 KAPNYSAQSGKQYWV
-56 LTGTE
+56 LTGAE

-104 TVGGQTSTF
+104 TVGGQNSTF
-113 ASAVLVMNVWAD
+113 ASAVLLMNVWAD
-125 NVDSLEADANKAT
+125 NVDSLEADANKVA

-147 SYAFSNIFA
+147 SYAFTNILA
-156 TRIGEAT
+156 MKIVDAT

-184 VSLEDL
+184 DSVEDL
-190 GAFWAWGAYVD
+190 GAFWAWGASVD
-201 NLSAEAG
+201 NLSADAG
-208 MTSSVHFS
+208 MTSSVRFS
-216 GNSLTLSDTKI
+216 GNSLTLSGTKI
-227 AAPKEMYV
+227 DAPEIYV
-235 DGVMTEQVNTVV
+235 DGVMSQQVNTVV

-255 ENLTITTD
+255 ENLSITTD
-263 TGYFRGVTTVGA
+263 DGHFRGVTAVGA
-275 DEAQIDRN
+275 DEAQIYRN
-283 KTTVTDLTFSSTDFA
+283 ETTVTGLIFSSTDFA
-298 YVEGMEVYDFGRAEA
+298 SVEGMEVNGFGRAEA

-318 IADGI
+318 TADGI

-332 SGGWFQDGD
+332 RGGRFLDGD

-347 NTVNIADVTAGSV
+347 NTVNITNVTAGSV
-360 SGELLTVYGIQTR
+360 SGELLTVYGIQTS
-373 DVADVTANATT
+373 DVADVSANATT

-415 AETVSASGNL
+415 AETVSASDNL
-425 LSAHDVHVHSAILSA
+425 LSVHDVHVHSAILSA

-482 AITGNAEISRNAVS
+482 AISGNAEISRNEVS

-510 RYWAVGSTQNAS
+510 RYWAVGSAQNAS

-545 AARAGLGDEAYHS
+545 AARAGLGDEVYHS
-558 GADIST
+558 GADTST

-574 LDSDFAGQFGVA
+574 LDSKFTGQLGVA

-595 ADVSNNAV
+595 AVVSNNAV
-603 ELRNVTADHFS
+603 ELSNVTADRFY

-622 YVTADQADVVMNGN
+622 SETADQADVVMNGN

-643 TASDYAQFVAARSFF
+643 TASDYAQFVAARSLF

-686 ESYVMS
+686 GSSVMS
-692 VSATDAGEARALNN
+692 VSATEAGEARALNN

-712 LTARND
+712 LTASND
-718 QGTAVTHVVAA
+718 QGTAVTNVVAA

-742 TVVEDS
+742 TV
-748 SFTGTT
+748 
-754 RLWGVRLVAENQGI
+754 
-768 ASENHVALSGTK
+768 
-780 FSGTSNVAAV
+780 
-790 SLGATQAETE
+790 
-800 NNVIIVE
+800 VE

-862 NAIVVEDSSFTG
+862 NAMLVEDSSFTG
-874 TTSLLGVQLA
+874 TTSLLGVKLA
-884 AEKRGVASG
+884 AENRGVASG
-893 TSVSVSGATV
+893 TSVSVSGVEV

-917 DTVEV
+917 NTVEV
-922 NNSTLLLSD
+922 DNSTLLLSN
-931 VSMDGEPALIAGVD
+931 VSMDGKPALIAGVD
-945 SSGKTVSVQNTLVQ
+945 SLGKTVSVQNTLVQ

-986 DGGTFTNKNTVVSV
+986 DGGTFTNKNTIVSV

-1033 YSTVDDVY
+1033 NSTVDDVY

-1049 NVSARINN
+1049 DVSARINN

-1064 ATVVGG
+1064 ATVEGG
-1070 VYDVSIKNGTSTRS
+1070 VYAVSVKNGTSTRS

-1095 QLSGINEVG
+1095 QLSGTNTVG

-1119 NKMNAVLT
+1119 NKEKAVLT
-1127 VKKATG
+1127 VTDADA
-1133 GQTEFDGVTIEIA
+1133 GQMEFNGVTIEIA
-1146 SDDFLDSSDT
+1146 SDDFLESSDT

-1170 DLTVKESHTFIET
+1170 DLTVKESHTFLET

-1203 NLFNNKTV
+1203 DLFNNKTV

-1225 GTVAFIN
+1225 GTVAFVN

-1334 VLYVDG
+1334 VLYADG

-1375 GALWDLSE
+1375 GALWDLNE

-1405 NNRYNDKLDLDSTV
+1405 NNRYNDKLELDSTV

>member
-41 EAPNYSTQSGKQYWV
+41 EAPNYSAQSGKQYWV
-56 LTGTE
+56 LTGAE

-104 TVGGQTSTF
+104 TIGGQKSTF
-113 ASAVLVMNVWAD
+113 ASAILPTNIWAD
-125 NVDSLEADANKAT
+125 NCESFEADANKMT
-138 LNTSADAAG
+138 LNSSVDAAG

-163 IRNSETVIDDVEI
+163 IRNSETMINDVEI
-176 NVTVDPSD
+176 NVTVDPSG
-184 VSLEDL
+184 VSLEDR

-201 NLSAEAG
+201 NFSADAG

-216 GNSLTLSDTKI
+216 ENSLTLSDTKI

-247 AEDNRFVL
+247 AEGNRFVL
-255 ENLTITTD
+255 ENLSISTD
-263 TGYFRGVTTVGA
+263 DGYFRGVTAFGA
-275 DEAQIDRN
+275 DEVQIHRN
-283 KTTVTDLTFSSTDFA
+283 ATTVKDLTLSPKTFA
-298 YVEGMEVYDFGRAEA
+298 VVEGMEVYGFGRAEA

-318 IADGI
+318 TADGI

-341 SAVFAN
+341 SVVISN

-360 SGELLTVYGIQTR
+360 SGELLTVYGIQTS
-373 DVADVTANATT
+373 DVADVSANATT

-389 ITLSPWDAGSSYE
+389 IALSPWDAGSSVE

-415 AETVSASGNL
+415 AETVSANDNL

-496 VKDVTAADLRLYGG
+496 VKDVTTADLRLYGG

-558 GADIST
+558 GADTST

-574 LDSDFAGQFGVA
+574 LDSKFTGQLGVA

-636 TLIAEGV
+636 TLIAEGL
-643 TASDYAQFVAARSFF
+643 TASNYSQFVAARSFF

-712 LTARND
+712 LTASND
-718 QGTAVTHVVAA
+718 QGTAETIVVAA
-729 HLDATQAVAENNA
+729 HLYATQAVAENNA
-742 TVVEDS
+742 MVIKNSSFVGTTVLEGVNQRTENSGVASGNSVSVSKTNFSGTNNVFAVDLVAMKAEVENNSMVVEDS
-748 SFTGTT
+748 SFAGTT
-754 RLWGVRLVAENQGI
+754 ALEGVNLTTENRG
-768 ASENHVALSGTK
+768 VVSGT
-780 FSGTSNVAAV
+780 GV
-790 SLGATQAETE
+790 S
-800 NNVIIVE
+800 I
-807 DSSFTGTT
+807 
-815 SLLGVRLTAE
+815 
-825 NQGVASGNNVALS
+825 
-838 GTKFSGTSN
+838 
-847 VATVLLGATQAETEN
+847 
-862 NAIVVEDSSFTG
+862 
-874 TTSLLGVQLA
+874 
-884 AEKRGVASG
+884 
-893 TSVSVSGATV
+893 SGATV
-903 SGYGLIEAV
+903 TGYGLIQAV
-912 SVYSQ
+912 AVQSPN
-917 DTVEV
+917 TVEV
-922 NNSTLLLSD
+922 DNSTLLLSD
-931 VSMDGEPALIAGVD
+931 VSMEGEQALIAGVAIF
-945 SSGKTVSVQNTLVQ
+945 GKTVSVQNTFVQ
-959 ATEVDIQDNKELKE
+959 ATQLTMKDNGE
-973 RNVLAGVSAFITN
+973 RNALGGVSVEIN
-986 DGGTFTNKNTVVSV
+986 DGGTFTNENTVVSLL
-1000 NKSDITNG
+1000 NNSEITDG
-1008 YVAGTLVALA
+1008 YVAGTLVSLV

-1033 YSTVDDVY
+1033 NSTVDDVY

-1049 NVSARINN
+1049 DVSARINN

-1070 VYDVSIKNGTSTRS
+1070 VYDVSVKSETSTRG

-1095 QLSGINEVG
+1095 QLSGTNKVG

-1119 NKMNAVLT
+1119 NKEKAVLT
-1127 VKKATG
+1127 VTDADA
-1133 GQTEFDGVTIEIA
+1133 GQMEFNGVTIEIA
-1146 SDDFLDSSDT
+1146 SDDFLESSNT
-1156 YQLINVEGGKYTFK
+1156 YQLINVEGGKYTFN

-1203 NLFNNKTV
+1203 DLFNNKTV

-1347 TTEFAGR
+1347 TTEYAGR

-1375 GALWDLSE
+1375 GALWDLNE

-1405 NNRYNDKLDLDSTV
+1405 NNRYNDKLELDSTV

>member
-1 MLIAN
+1 MLIEN
-6 LRTKRTLLSLAVAAA
+6 LRTKRTLLSLAVATA
-21 LTLSVQASAA
+21 LTLSVQANAA

-56 LTGTE
+56 LTGAE

-68 LTINDANGTVKLP
+68 LTINDANGTVKQAN
-81 DQIPVSHIYLSEA
+81 QIPVSHIYLSEA

-104 TVGGQTSTF
+104 TIGGQTSTF
-113 ASAVLVMNVWAD
+113 TSAFLVMNVWAD
-125 NVDSLEADANKAT
+125 NVDSLEADANKVT
-138 LNTSADAAG
+138 LDANVEASG
-147 SYAFSNIFA
+147 GYAFTNIFA

-163 IRNSETVIDDVEI
+163 IRNSETVIGDVEI
-176 NVTVDPSD
+176 NLIADPSD
-184 VSLEDL
+184 DSDEDI
-190 GAFWAWGAYVD
+190 GAFWAWGAYV
-201 NLSAEAG
+201 NNPSAEAE
-208 MTSSVHFS
+208 MTSSVRFS
-216 GNSLTLSDTKI
+216 GNSLTLSGTKI
-227 AAPKEMYV
+227 DAPEIYV
-235 DGVMTEQVNTVV
+235 DGVLTQQVNTVV
-247 AEDNRFVL
+247 AEDNRYVL
-255 ENLTITTD
+255 ENLSITTD
-263 TGYFRGVTTVGA
+263 DGHFRGVTAFGA
-275 DEAQIDRN
+275 DEVQIHRN
-283 KTTVTDLTFSSTDFA
+283 ATTAKDLTLSPKTFA
-298 YVEGMEVYDFGRAEA
+298 VVEGMEVNGFGRAEA

-318 IADGI
+318 TADGI

-332 SGGWFQDGD
+332 RGGRFLDGD
-341 SAVFAN
+341 SAVFSN
-347 NTVNIADVTAGSV
+347 NTVNIADITAGST
-360 SGELLTVYGIQTR
+360 SGELLTVYGMLTSG
-373 DVADVTANATT
+373 VADVTANATT

-415 AETVSASGNL
+415 AETVSASDNL

-451 SLIGNKVELS
+451 SLTGNKVELS

-482 AITGNAEISRNAVS
+482 AISGNAEISRNEVS

-558 GADIST
+558 GADNST

-574 LDSDFAGQFGVA
+574 LDSKFTGQLGVA

-595 ADVSNNAV
+595 AVVSNNAV
-603 ELRNVTADHFS
+603 ELSNVTADRFY

-622 YVTADQADVVMNGN
+622 SETADQADVVMNGN

-643 TASDYAQFVAARSFF
+643 TASDYAQFVAARSLF

-686 ESYVMS
+686 GSSVMS
-692 VSATDAGEARALNN
+692 VSATEAGEARALNN

-712 LTARND
+712 LTADNNQAD
-718 QGTAVTHVVAA
+718 TASEVIAVD
-729 HLDATQAVAENNA
+729 LDAMQAEVENNSM
-742 TVVEDS
+742 V
-748 SFTGTT
+748 
-754 RLWGVRLVAENQGI
+754 
-768 ASENHVALSGTK
+768 
-780 FSGTSNVAAV
+780 
-790 SLGATQAETE
+790 
-800 NNVIIVE
+800 VE

-815 SLLGVRLTAE
+815 SLLGVQLAVE
-825 NQGVASGNNVALS
+825 NRGVASGNNVALS
-838 GTKFSGTSN
+838 GTEFSGTSN
-847 VATVLLGATQAETEN
+847 VAAVFLGATQVEAEN

-874 TTSLLGVQLA
+874 TTSLLGVHLA

-1049 NVSARINN
+1049 DVSARINN

-1104 SISGFDTIGLNVTEA
+1104 SISGFDTIGLNVTQD
-1119 NKMNAVLT
+1119 NIDQAVLT
-1127 VKKATG
+1127 VTQAAE
-1133 GQTEFDGVTIEIA
+1133 GQTKFDGVTIEIA
-1146 SDDFLDSSDT
+1146 SDDFLESSDT

-1170 DLTVKESHTFIET
+1170 DLTVKESHTFIEM

-1203 NLFNNKTV
+1203 DLFNNKTV

-1285 GLRVNPNWTM
+1285 GLRINPNWTM

-1340 SLRAGRA
+1340 SLRVGRA

-1375 GALWDLSE
+1375 GALWDLNE

-1398 DDDDVSL
+1398 DDDDVDL

-1470 TGVFELGLRI
+1470 TGVFELGMRI

>member
-1 MLIAN
+1 MLIEN

-41 EAPNYSTQSGKQYWV
+41 EAPNYSAQSGKQYWV
-56 LTGTE
+56 LTGAE

-68 LTINDANGTVKLP
+68 LTINDANGTVKQAN
-81 DQIPVSHIYLSEA
+81 QIPVSHIYLSEA

-104 TVGGQTSTF
+104 TIGGQTSTF
-113 ASAVLVMNVWAD
+113 ASAFLVMNVWAD
-125 NVDSLEADANKAT
+125 NVDSLEADANKVT
-138 LNTSADAAG
+138 LDANVEASG
-147 SYAFSNIFA
+147 GYAFTNIFA

-163 IRNSETVIDDVEI
+163 IRNSETVIGDVEI
-176 NVTVDPSD
+176 NLIADPSD
-184 VSLEDL
+184 DSDEDI
-190 GAFWAWGAYVD
+190 GAFWAWGAYV
-201 NLSAEAG
+201 NNPSAEAE
-208 MTSSVHFS
+208 MTSSARFS
-216 GNSLTLSDTKI
+216 GNSLTLSGTKI
-227 AAPKEMYV
+227 DAPEIYV
-235 DGVMTEQVNTVV
+235 DGVLTQQVNTVV
-247 AEDNRFVL
+247 AEDNRYVL
-255 ENLTITTD
+255 ENLSITTD
-263 TGYFRGVTTVGA
+263 DGHFRGVTAFGA
-275 DEAQIDRN
+275 DEVQIHRN
-283 KTTVTDLTFSSTDFA
+283 ATTAKDLTLSPKTFA
-298 YVEGMEVYDFGRAEA
+298 GVEGMEVNGFGRAEA

-318 IADGI
+318 TADGI
-323 ELNGSDLIL
+323 ELNGSALIL
-332 SGGWFQDGD
+332 RGGRFLDGD
-341 SAVFAN
+341 SAVFSN
-347 NTVNIADVTAGSV
+347 NTVNIADITAGST
-360 SGELLTVYGIQTR
+360 SGELLTVYGMLTSG
-373 DVADVTANATT
+373 VADVTANATT

-389 ITLSPWDAGSSYE
+389 ITLSPSAVGSSVE
-402 TESLWARAVSVSD
+402 TESLSALAVSVFD
-415 AETVSASGNL
+415 AETVSASDNL

-451 SLIGNKVELS
+451 SLTGNRVELS
-461 NSETMQS
+461 NVESQLDS
-468 TDFENGLTIYGARA
+468 DFENGLTIYGARA
-482 AITGNAEISRNAVS
+482 AISGNAEISRNEVS

-510 RYWAVGSTQNAS
+510 RYWAVGLAQNAS

-558 GADIST
+558 SADTST

-574 LDSDFAGQFGVA
+574 LDSKFTGQLGVA

-603 ELRNVTADHFS
+603 ELSNVTADRFY

-622 YVTADQADVVMNGN
+622 SETADQADVVMNGN

-643 TASDYAQFVAARSFF
+643 TASDYAQFVAARSLF

-686 ESYVMS
+686 GSSVMS
-692 VSATDAGEARALNN
+692 VSATEAGEARALNN

-712 LTARND
+712 LTASND
-718 QGTAVTHVVAA
+718 QGTAVTNVVAA

-754 RLWGVRLVAENQGI
+754 SLWGVRLVAENQG
-768 ASENHVALSGTK
+768 VALGNNVVLSGTK

-800 NNVIIVE
+800 NNAMLVE

-815 SLLGVRLTAE
+815 SLLGVH
-825 NQGVASGNNVALS
+825 
-838 GTKFSGTSN
+838 
-847 VATVLLGATQAETEN
+847 
-862 NAIVVEDSSFTG
+862 
-874 TTSLLGVQLA
+874 LA
-884 AEKRGVASG
+884 AEKRGDASG
-893 TSVSVSGATV
+893 TSVSVSGVEV

-986 DGGTFTNKNTVVSV
+986 DGGTFTNKNTIVSV
-1000 NKSDITNG
+1000 NKSGITNG
-1008 YVAGTLVALA
+1008 YVAGTLVALD

-1049 NVSARINN
+1049 DVSARINN

-1070 VYDVSIKNGTSTRS
+1070 VYDVSVKSETSTRS

-1095 QLSGINEVG
+1095 QLSGTNTVG

-1119 NKMNAVLT
+1119 NKKKAVLT
-1127 VKKATG
+1127 VTDADA
-1133 GQTEFDGVTIEIA
+1133 GQMEFNGVTIEIA
-1146 SDDFLDSSDT
+1146 SDDFLESSDT

-1183 TYTADGDVVLGN
+1183 TYTADGDVVLGDGN
-1195 GENLTSEN
+1195 SLTSEN
-1203 NLFNNKTV
+1203 DLFNNKTV

-1375 GALWDLSE
+1375 GAMWGINE
-1383 SLKLDTYARYMVTYL
+1383 SLTLDTYARYMVTYL

-1405 NNRYNDKLDLDSTV
+1405 NNRYNDKLELDSTV

-1470 TGVFELGLRI
+1470 TGVFELGMRI

>member
-1 MLIAN
+1 MLIEN

-21 LTLSVQASAA
+21 LTLSVQANAA
-31 DTLQGKVVAD
+31 DTLQGQVVAD
-41 EAPNYSTQSGKQYWV
+41 KAPNYSAQSGKQYWV
-56 LTGTE
+56 LTGAE

-104 TVGGQTSTF
+104 TVGGQNSTF
-113 ASAVLVMNVWAD
+113 ASAVLLMNVWAD
-125 NVDSLEADANKAT
+125 NVDSLEADANKVA

-147 SYAFSNIFA
+147 SYAFTNILA
-156 TRIGEAT
+156 MKIVDAT

-184 VSLEDL
+184 DSVEDL
-190 GAFWAWGAYVD
+190 GAFWAWGASVD
-201 NLSAEAG
+201 NLSADAG
-208 MTSSVHFS
+208 MTSSVRFS
-216 GNSLTLSDTKI
+216 GNSLTLSGTKI
-227 AAPKEMYV
+227 DAPEIYV
-235 DGVMTEQVNTVV
+235 DGVMSQQVNTVV

-255 ENLTITTD
+255 ENLSITTD
-263 TGYFRGVTTVGA
+263 DGHFRGVTAVGA
-275 DEAQIDRN
+275 DEAQIYRN
-283 KTTVTDLTFSSTDFA
+283 ETTVTGLIFSSTDFA
-298 YVEGMEVYDFGRAEA
+298 SVEGMEVNGFGRAEA

-318 IADGI
+318 TADGI

-332 SGGWFQDGD
+332 RGGRFLDGD

-347 NTVNIADVTAGSV
+347 NTVNIANVTAGSV
-360 SGELLTVYGIQTR
+360 SGELLTVYGMLTSG
-373 DVADVTANATT
+373 VADVTANATT

-389 ITLSPWDAGSSYE
+389 ITLSPSAAGSSVE
-402 TESLWARAVSVSD
+402 TESLSALAVSVFD
-415 AETVSASGNL
+415 AETVSASDNL
-425 LSAHDVHVHSAILSA
+425 LSGHDVHVHSAILSA

-445 EDTASV
+445 KDTASV

-558 GADIST
+558 GADNST

-574 LDSDFAGQFGVA
+574 LDSKFTGQLGVA

-595 ADVSNNAV
+595 AVVSNNAV
-603 ELRNVTADHFS
+603 ELSNVTADRFY

-622 YVTADQADVVMNGN
+622 SETADQADVVMNGN

-643 TASDYAQFVAARSFF
+643 TASDYAQFVAARSLF

-686 ESYVMS
+686 GSSVMS
-692 VSATDAGEARALNN
+692 VSATEAGEARALNN

-712 LTARND
+712 LTASND
-718 QGTAVTHVVAA
+718 QGTAVTNVVAA

-754 RLWGVRLVAENQGI
+754 SLWGVRLV
-768 ASENHVALSGTK
+768 
-780 FSGTSNVAAV
+780 
-790 SLGATQAETE
+790 
-800 NNVIIVE
+800 
-807 DSSFTGTT
+807 
-815 SLLGVRLTAE
+815 AE

-847 VATVLLGATQAETEN
+847 VAAVFLGATQAEAEN

-884 AEKRGVASG
+884 AENRGVASG
-893 TSVSVSGATV
+893 TRVSVSGVEV

-986 DGGTFTNKNTVVSV
+986 DGGTFTNKNTIVSV
-1000 NKSDITNG
+1000 SKSGITNG

-1049 NVSARINN
+1049 DVSARINN

-1070 VYDVSIKNGTSTRS
+1070 VYAVSVKNGTSTRS

-1095 QLSGINEVG
+1095 QLSGTNKVG

-1119 NKMNAVLT
+1119 NKEKAVLT
-1127 VKKATG
+1127 VTDADA
-1133 GQTEFDGVTIEIA
+1133 GQMEFNGVTIEIA
-1146 SDDFLDSSDT
+1146 SGDFLESSDT
-1156 YQLINVEGGKYTFK
+1156 YQLINVEGGTYTFT
-1170 DLTVKESHTFIET
+1170 DLTVKESHTFLET
-1183 TYTADGDVVLGN
+1183 TYMADGKVVLDDGN
-1195 GENLTSEN
+1195 SLTSEN
-1203 NLFNNKTV
+1203 DLFNNKTV

-1225 GTVAFIN
+1225 GTIAFIN

-1334 VLYVDG
+1334 VLYADG

-1375 GALWDLSE
+1375 GAMWGLNE

-1405 NNRYNDKLDLDSTV
+1405 NNRYNDKLELDSTV

>member
-1 MLIAN
+1 MLIEN
-6 LRTKRTLLSLAVAAA
+6 IRTKRTLLSLAVAAA

-41 EAPNYSTQSGKQYWV
+41 EAPNYSAQSGKQYWV
-56 LTGTE
+56 LTGAE

-68 LTINDANGTVKLP
+68 LTINDANGTVQLP
-81 DQIPVSHIYLSEA
+81 DQIPVSHIYLSDA

-125 NVDSLEADANKAT
+125 NVDSLEADANKVA

-147 SYAFSNIFA
+147 SYAFSNILA

-184 VSLEDL
+184 DSVEDL
-190 GAFWAWGAYVD
+190 GAFWAWGASVD
-201 NLSAEAG
+201 NLSADAG
-208 MTSSVHFS
+208 MTSSVRFS
-216 GNSLTLSDTKI
+216 GNSLTLSGTKI
-227 AAPKEMYV
+227 DAPEIYV
-235 DGVMTEQVNTVV
+235 DGVMSQQVNTVV

-255 ENLTITTD
+255 ENLSITTD
-263 TGYFRGVTTVGA
+263 DGHFRGVTAVGA
-275 DEAQIDRN
+275 DEAQIHRN
-283 KTTVTDLTFSSTDFA
+283 ETTVTGLIFSSTDFA
-298 YVEGMEVYDFGRAEA
+298 SVEGMEVNGFGRAEA

-318 IADGI
+318 MADGI
-323 ELNGSDLIL
+323 ELNGSALIL
-332 SGGWFQDGD
+332 RGGRFLDGD

-360 SGELLTVYGIQTR
+360 SGELLTVYGIQTS
-373 DVADVTANATT
+373 DVADVSANATT

-415 AETVSASGNL
+415 AETVSASDNL

-451 SLIGNKVELS
+451 SLTGNKVELS

-558 GADIST
+558 GADTST

-574 LDSDFAGQFGVA
+574 LDSKFTGQLGVA

-595 ADVSNNAV
+595 AYVSNNAV

-643 TASDYAQFVAARSFF
+643 TASNYSQFVAARSFF

-686 ESYVMS
+686 GSSVMS
-692 VSATDAGEARALNN
+692 VSATEAGEARALNN

-712 LTARND
+712 LTASND
-718 QGTAVTHVVAA
+718 QGTAETIVVAA

-742 TVVEDS
+742 TV
-748 SFTGTT
+748 
-754 RLWGVRLVAENQGI
+754 
-768 ASENHVALSGTK
+768 
-780 FSGTSNVAAV
+780 
-790 SLGATQAETE
+790 
-800 NNVIIVE
+800 VE

-862 NAIVVEDSSFTG
+862 NAMLVEDSSFTG

-884 AEKRGVASG
+884 AENRGVASG
-893 TSVSVSGATV
+893 TSVSVSGVEV

-917 DTVEV
+917 NTVEV
-922 NNSTLLLSD
+922 DNSTLLLSN

-945 SSGKTVSVQNTLVQ
+945 SLGKTVSVQNILVQ

-986 DGGTFTNKNTVVSV
+986 DGGTFTNKNTIVSV

-1033 YSTVDDVY
+1033 NSTVDDVY

-1049 NVSARINN
+1049 DVSARINN

-1070 VYDVSIKNGTSTRS
+1070 VYDVSVKSETSTRS

-1095 QLSGINEVG
+1095 QLSGTNTVG

-1119 NKMNAVLT
+1119 NKKKAVLT
-1127 VKKATG
+1127 VTDADA
-1133 GQTEFDGVTIEIA
+1133 GQMEFNGVTIEIA
-1146 SDDFLDSSDT
+1146 SDDFLESSDT

-1183 TYTADGDVVLGN
+1183 TYTADGDVVLGDGN
-1195 GENLTSEN
+1195 SLTSEN
-1203 NLFNNKTV
+1203 DLFNNKTV

-1240 EGIAAMVDAAK
+1240 AGIAAMVDAAK

-1375 GALWDLSE
+1375 GALWDLNE

-1480 RPSLESNWAVDLGA
+1480 HPSLESNWAVDLGA

>member
-1 MLIAN
+1 MLIEN

-21 LTLSVQASAA
+21 LTLSVQANAA
-31 DTLQGKVVAD
+31 DTLQGQVVAD
-41 EAPNYSTQSGKQYWV
+41 EAPNYSAQSGEQYWV
-56 LTGTE
+56 LTGAE

-104 TVGGQTSTF
+104 TVGGQNSTF
-113 ASAVLVMNVWAD
+113 ASAVLLMNVWAD
-125 NVDSLEADANKAT
+125 NVDSLEADANKVT
-138 LNTSADAAG
+138 LDANVEASG
-147 SYAFSNIFA
+147 GYAFTNIFA

-163 IRNSETVIDDVEI
+163 IRNSETVIGDVEI
-176 NVTVDPSD
+176 NLIADPSD
-184 VSLEDL
+184 DSDEDL
-190 GAFWAWGAYVD
+190 GAFWAWGAYV
-201 NLSAEAG
+201 NNPSAEAG
-208 MTSSVHFS
+208 MTSSVRFS
-216 GNSLTLSDTKI
+216 GNSLTLSGTKI
-227 AAPKEMYV
+227 DAPEIYV
-235 DGVMTEQVNTVV
+235 DGVMSQQVNTVV

-255 ENLTITTD
+255 ENLSITTD
-263 TGYFRGVTTVGA
+263 DGHFRGVTAFGA
-275 DEAQIDRN
+275 DEVQIHRN
-283 KTTVTDLTFSSTDFA
+283 ETTVTGLIFSSTDFA
-298 YVEGMEVYDFGRAEA
+298 SVEGMEVNGFGRAEA

-318 IADGI
+318 MADGI

-332 SGGWFQDGD
+332 RGGRFLDGD

-347 NTVNIADVTAGSV
+347 STVKIANVTAGSV
-360 SGELLTVYGIQTR
+360 SGELLTVYGIQTS
-373 DVADVTANATT
+373 DVADVSANATT

-415 AETVSASGNL
+415 AETVSASDNL
-425 LSAHDVHVHSAILSA
+425 LSVHDVHVHSAILSA

-482 AITGNAEISRNAVS
+482 AISGNAEISRNEVS

-510 RYWAVGSTQNAS
+510 RYWAVGSAQNAS

-545 AARAGLGDEAYHS
+545 AARAGLGDEVYHS
-558 GADIST
+558 GADTST

-574 LDSDFAGQFGVA
+574 LDSKFTGQLGVA

-595 ADVSNNAV
+595 AVVSKNAV
-603 ELRNVTADHFS
+603 ELSNVTADRFY
-614 ALGASYVG
+614 AFGASYVG
-622 YVTADQADVVMNGN
+622 SETADQADVVMNGN

-643 TASDYAQFVAARSFF
+643 TASDYAQFVAARSLF

-686 ESYVMS
+686 GSSVMS
-692 VSATDAGEARALNN
+692 VSATEAGEARALNN

-712 LTARND
+712 LTASND
-718 QGTAVTHVVAA
+718 QGTAVTNVVAA
-729 HLDATQAVAENNA
+729 HLDAMQAVAENNA
-742 TVVEDS
+742 TV
-748 SFTGTT
+748 
-754 RLWGVRLVAENQGI
+754 
-768 ASENHVALSGTK
+768 
-780 FSGTSNVAAV
+780 
-790 SLGATQAETE
+790 
-800 NNVIIVE
+800 VE

-862 NAIVVEDSSFTG
+862 NAMLVEDSSFTG

-884 AEKRGVASG
+884 AENRGVASG
-893 TSVSVSGATV
+893 TSVSVSGVEV

-986 DGGTFTNKNTVVSV
+986 GGGTFANKNTIVSV
-1000 NKSDITNG
+1000 NKSGITNG

-1049 NVSARINN
+1049 DVSARINN

-1070 VYDVSIKNGTSTRS
+1070 VYDVSVKNGTSTRS

-1095 QLSGINEVG
+1095 QLSGTNTVG

-1119 NKMNAVLT
+1119 NKKNAVLT
-1127 VKKATG
+1127 VTQAAE
-1133 GQTEFDGVTIEIA
+1133 GQTKFDGVTIEIA
-1146 SDDFLDSSDT
+1146 SDDFLESSDT
-1156 YQLINVEGGKYTFK
+1156 YQLINVEGGTYTFT
-1170 DLTVKESHTFIET
+1170 DLTVKESHTFLET

-1203 NLFNNKTV
+1203 DLFNNKTV

-1375 GALWDLSE
+1375 GALWNLTE

-1398 DDDDVSL
+1398 DDDDVGL
-1405 NNRYNDKLDLDSTV
+1405 NNRYNDKLELDSTV

-1427 RLLGDFNDYASWKV
+1427 RFLGDFNDYASWKV

-1463 VPSLEGD
+1463 VPSLKGD

>member
-1 MLIAN
+1 MLIEN

-21 LTLSVQASAA
+21 LTLSVQTNAA

-41 EAPNYSTQSGKQYWV
+41 EAPNYSAQSGKQYWV
-56 LTGTE
+56 LTGAE

-68 LTINDANGTVKLP
+68 LTINDANGTVKQA

-125 NVDSLEADANKAT
+125 NVDSLEADANKVT
-138 LNTSADAAG
+138 LDANVEASG
-147 SYAFSNIFA
+147 GYAFTNIFA

-163 IRNSETVIDDVEI
+163 IRNSETVIGDVEI
-176 NVTVDPSD
+176 NLIADPSD
-184 VSLEDL
+184 DSDEDI
-190 GAFWAWGAYVD
+190 GAFWAWGAYV
-201 NLSAEAG
+201 NNPSAEAG
-208 MTSSVHFS
+208 MTSSVRFS
-216 GNSLTLSDTKI
+216 GNSLTLSGTKI
-227 AAPKEMYV
+227 DAPEIYV
-235 DGVMTEQVNTVV
+235 DGVMSQQVNTVV

-255 ENLTITTD
+255 ENLSITTD
-263 TGYFRGVTTVGA
+263 DGHFRGVTAVGA
-275 DEAQIDRN
+275 DEAQIYRN
-283 KTTVTDLTFSSTDFA
+283 ETTVTGLIFSSTDFA
-298 YVEGMEVYDFGRAEA
+298 SVEGMEVNGFGRAEA

-318 IADGI
+318 TADGI

-332 SGGWFQDGD
+332 RGGRFLDGD

-347 NTVNIADVTAGSV
+347 NTVNIANVTAGSV
-360 SGELLTVYGIQTR
+360 SGELLTVYGIQTS
-373 DVADVTANATT
+373 DVADVSANATT

-389 ITLSPWDAGSSYE
+389 ITLSPWDASSSYE

-415 AETVSASGNL
+415 AETVSASDNL

-451 SLIGNKVELS
+451 SLTGNKVELS

-558 GADIST
+558 GADNST

-574 LDSDFAGQFGVA
+574 LDSKFTGQLGVA

-643 TASDYAQFVAARSFF
+643 TASNYSQFVAARSFF

-712 LTARND
+712 LTASND
-718 QGTAVTHVVAA
+718 QGTAETIVVAA
-729 HLDATQAVAENNA
+729 HLYATQAVAENNA
-742 TVVEDS
+742 MVIKNSSFVGTTVLEGVNQRTENSGVASGNSVSVSKTNFSGTNNIFAVDLVAMKAEVENNSMVVEDS
-748 SFTGTT
+748 SFAGTT
-754 RLWGVRLVAENQGI
+754 ALEGVNLTTENRG
-768 ASENHVALSGTK
+768 VVSGT
-780 FSGTSNVAAV
+780 GV
-790 SLGATQAETE
+790 S
-800 NNVIIVE
+800 I
-807 DSSFTGTT
+807 
-815 SLLGVRLTAE
+815 
-825 NQGVASGNNVALS
+825 
-838 GTKFSGTSN
+838 
-847 VATVLLGATQAETEN
+847 
-862 NAIVVEDSSFTG
+862 
-874 TTSLLGVQLA
+874 
-884 AEKRGVASG
+884 
-893 TSVSVSGATV
+893 SGATV
-903 SGYGLIEAV
+903 TGYGLIQAV
-912 SVYSQ
+912 AVQSPN
-917 DTVEV
+917 TVEV
-922 NNSTLLLSD
+922 DNSTLLLSD
-931 VSMDGEPALIAGVD
+931 VSIEGEQALIAGVAIF
-945 SSGKTVSVQNTLVQ
+945 GKTVSVQNIFVQ
-959 ATEVDIQDNKELKE
+959 ATQLTMKDNGE
-973 RNVLAGVSAFITN
+973 RNALGGVSVEIT
-986 DGGTFTNKNTVVSV
+986 DGGTFTNENTVVSLL
-1000 NKSDITNG
+1000 NNSEITDG
-1008 YVAGTLVALA
+1008 YVAGTLVSLV

-1033 YSTVDDVY
+1033 NSTVDDVY

-1049 NVSARINN
+1049 DVSARINN

-1070 VYDVSIKNGTSTRS
+1070 VYDVSVKSETSTRG

-1095 QLSGINEVG
+1095 QLSGTNKVG

-1119 NKMNAVLT
+1119 NKEKAVLT
-1127 VKKATG
+1127 VTDADA
-1133 GQTEFDGVTIEIA
+1133 GQMEFNGVTIEIA
-1146 SDDFLDSSDT
+1146 SDDFLESSNT
-1156 YQLINVEGGKYTFK
+1156 YQLINVEGGTYTFT

-1183 TYTADGDVVLGN
+1183 TYMADGKVVLDDGN
-1195 GENLTSEN
+1195 SLTSEN
-1203 NLFNNKTV
+1203 DLFNNKTV

-1347 TTEFAGR
+1347 TTEYAGR

-1375 GALWDLSE
+1375 GALWDLNE

-1405 NNRYNDKLDLDSTV
+1405 NNRYNDKLELDSTV

>member
-1 MLIAN
+1 MLIEN

-21 LTLSVQASAA
+21 LTLSVQANATE
-31 DTLQGKVVAD
+31 TLQGQVVAD
-41 EAPNYSTQSGKQYWV
+41 KAPNYSAQSGKQYWV
-56 LTGTE
+56 LTGAE

-125 NVDSLEADANKAT
+125 NVDSLEADANKVA

-147 SYAFSNIFA
+147 SYAFTNILA
-156 TRIGEAT
+156 MKIVDAT

-184 VSLEDL
+184 DSVEDL
-190 GAFWAWGAYVD
+190 GAFWAWGASVD
-201 NLSAEAG
+201 NLSADAG
-208 MTSSVHFS
+208 MTSSVRFS
-216 GNSLTLSDTKI
+216 GNSLTLSGTKI
-227 AAPKEMYV
+227 DAPEIYV
-235 DGVMTEQVNTVV
+235 DGVMSQQVNTVV

-255 ENLTITTD
+255 ENLSITTD
-263 TGYFRGVTTVGA
+263 DGHFRGVTAVGA
-275 DEAQIDRN
+275 DEAQIYRN
-283 KTTVTDLTFSSTDFA
+283 ETTVTGLIFSSTDFA
-298 YVEGMEVYDFGRAEA
+298 SVEGMEVNGFGRAEA

-318 IADGI
+318 TADGI

-332 SGGWFQDGD
+332 RGGRFLDGD

-347 NTVNIADVTAGSV
+347 NTVNIANVTAGSV
-360 SGELLTVYGIQTR
+360 SGELLTVYGIQTS
-373 DVADVTANATT
+373 DVADVSANATT

-415 AETVSASGNL
+415 AETVSASDNL

-451 SLIGNKVELS
+451 SLTGNKVELS

-558 GADIST
+558 GADNST

-574 LDSDFAGQFGVA
+574 LDSKFTGQLGVA

-595 ADVSNNAV
+595 AVVSNNAV
-603 ELRNVTADHFS
+603 ELSNVTADRFY

-622 YVTADQADVVMNGN
+622 SETADQADVVMNGN

-643 TASDYAQFVAARSFF
+643 TASDYAQFVAARSLF

-686 ESYVMS
+686 GSSVMS
-692 VSATDAGEARALNN
+692 VSATEAGEARALNN

-712 LTARND
+712 LTASND
-718 QGTAVTHVVAA
+718 QGTAVTNVVAA

-754 RLWGVRLVAENQGI
+754 
-768 ASENHVALSGTK
+768 
-780 FSGTSNVAAV
+780 
-790 SLGATQAETE
+790 
-800 NNVIIVE
+800 
-807 DSSFTGTT
+807 
-815 SLLGVRLTAE
+815 SLLGVQLAVE
-825 NQGVASGNNVALS
+825 NRGVASGNNVALS
-838 GTKFSGTSN
+838 GTEFSGTSN
-847 VATVLLGATQAETEN
+847 VAAVFLGATQAEAEN

-874 TTSLLGVQLA
+874 TTSLLGVHLA

-1049 NVSARINN
+1049 DVSARINN

-1070 VYDVSIKNGTSTRS
+1070 VCDVSIKNGTSTRS

-1104 SISGFDTIGLNVTEA
+1104 SISGFDTIGLNVTQD
-1119 NKMNAVLT
+1119 NIDQAVLT
-1127 VKKATG
+1127 VTQAAE
-1133 GQTEFDGVTIEIA
+1133 GQTKFDGVTIEIA
-1146 SDDFLDSSDT
+1146 SDDFLESSDT

-1203 NLFNNKTV
+1203 DLFNNKTV

-1285 GLRVNPNWTM
+1285 GLRINPNWTM

-1375 GALWDLSE
+1375 GALWDLNE

-1398 DDDDVSL
+1398 DDDDVDL

-1470 TGVFELGLRI
+1470 TGVFELGMRI

>member
-1 MLIAN
+1 MLIEN

-21 LTLSVQASAA
+21 LTLSVQANAT
-31 DTLQGKVVAD
+31 DTLQGQVVAD
-41 EAPNYSTQSGKQYWV
+41 KAPNYSAQSGKQYWV
-56 LTGTE
+56 LTGAE

-104 TVGGQTSTF
+104 TVGGQNSTF
-113 ASAVLVMNVWAD
+113 ASAVLLMNVWAD
-125 NVDSLEADANKAT
+125 NVDSLEADANKVA

-147 SYAFSNIFA
+147 SYAFTNILA
-156 TRIGEAT
+156 MKIVDAT
-163 IRNSETVIDDVEI
+163 IRNSETVINDVEI

-184 VSLEDL
+184 DSVEDL
-190 GAFWAWGAYVD
+190 GAFWAWGASVD
-201 NLSAEAG
+201 NLSADAG
-208 MTSSVHFS
+208 MTSSVRFS
-216 GNSLTLSDTKI
+216 GNSLTLSGTKI
-227 AAPKEMYV
+227 DAPEIYV
-235 DGVMTEQVNTVV
+235 DGVMSQQVNTVV

-255 ENLTITTD
+255 ENLSITTD
-263 TGYFRGVTTVGA
+263 DGHFRGVTAVGA
-275 DEAQIDRN
+275 DEAQIYRN
-283 KTTVTDLTFSSTDFA
+283 ETTVTGLIFSSTDFA
-298 YVEGMEVYDFGRAEA
+298 SVEGMEVNGFGRAEA

-318 IADGI
+318 TADGI

-332 SGGWFQDGD
+332 RGGRFLDGD

-347 NTVNIADVTAGSV
+347 NTVNIANVTAGSV
-360 SGELLTVYGIQTR
+360 SGELLTVYGIQTS
-373 DVADVTANATT
+373 DVADVSANATT

-415 AETVSASGNL
+415 AETVSASDNL

-451 SLIGNKVELS
+451 SLTGNRVELS
-461 NSETMQS
+461 NVESQLDS
-468 TDFENGLTIYGARA
+468 DFENGLTIYGARA
-482 AITGNAEISRNAVS
+482 AISGNAEISRNEVS

-510 RYWAVGSTQNAS
+510 RYWAVGLAQNAS

-545 AARAGLGDEAYHS
+545 AARAGLGDEVYHS
-558 GADIST
+558 GADTST

-574 LDSDFAGQFGVA
+574 LDSKFIGQLGVA

-595 ADVSNNAV
+595 AVVSNNAV
-603 ELRNVTADHFS
+603 ELRNVTADRFY

-622 YVTADQADVVMNGN
+622 SDTADQADVVMNGN

-675 RLEMTDATLSG
+675 RLEMTDVTLSG
-686 ESYVMS
+686 EVR
-692 VSATDAGEARALNN
+692 VLATWASEAGEVRASNN
-706 TLEVSG
+706 TLRISG
-712 LTARND
+712 LTADNNQAD
-718 QGTAVTHVVAA
+718 TASEVIAVD
-729 HLDATQAVAENNA
+729 LDAMQAEVENNSM
-742 TVVEDS
+742 V
-748 SFTGTT
+748 
-754 RLWGVRLVAENQGI
+754 
-768 ASENHVALSGTK
+768 
-780 FSGTSNVAAV
+780 
-790 SLGATQAETE
+790 
-800 NNVIIVE
+800 VE

-815 SLLGVRLTAE
+815 SLLGVQLAVE
-825 NQGVASGNNVALS
+825 NRGVASGNNVALS

-862 NAIVVEDSSFTG
+862 NAMLVEDSSFTG

-884 AEKRGVASG
+884 AENRSVASG
-893 TSVSVSGATV
+893 TSVSVSGVEV

-917 DTVEV
+917 NTVEV
-922 NNSTLLLSD
+922 DNSTLLLSN
-931 VSMDGEPALIAGVD
+931 VSMDGKPALIAGVD
-945 SSGKTVSVQNTLVQ
+945 SLGKTVSVQNTLVQ

-1049 NVSARINN
+1049 DVSARINN

-1104 SISGFDTIGLNVTEA
+1104 SISGFDTIGLNVTQD
-1119 NKMNAVLT
+1119 NIDQAVLT
-1127 VKKATG
+1127 VTQAAE
-1133 GQTEFDGVTIEIA
+1133 GQTKFDGVTIEIA
-1146 SDDFLDSSDT
+1146 SDDFLESSDT

-1170 DLTVKESHTFIET
+1170 DLTVKESHTFLET

-1203 NLFNNKTV
+1203 DLFNNKTV

-1225 GTVAFIN
+1225 GTVAFVN
-1232 QGAEFIAD
+1232 QSAEFIAD

-1334 VLYVDG
+1334 VLYADG

-1375 GALWDLSE
+1375 GALWDLNE

-1405 NNRYNDKLDLDSTV
+1405 NNRHNDKLELDSTV

-1494 KGYVGD
+1494 KDYVGD

>member
-6 LRTKRTLLSLAVAAA
+6 LRTKRTLLSLAVVAA

-41 EAPNYSTQSGKQYWV
+41 EAPNYSAQSGKQYWV
-56 LTGTE
+56 LTGAE

-68 LTINDANGTVKLP
+68 LTINDANGTVKQA
-81 DQIPVSHIYLSEA
+81 DQIPVSHIYLFEA

-125 NVDSLEADANKAT
+125 NVDSLEADANKVT

-147 SYAFSNIFA
+147 SYAFSNILA

-176 NVTVDPSD
+176 NVTVDSSD

-190 GAFWAWGAYVD
+190 GAFWAWGAYV
-201 NLSAEAG
+201 NNRSAEAG

-227 AAPKEMYV
+227 AAPEIYV

-263 TGYFRGVTTVGA
+263 RGYFRGVTAVGA
-275 DEAQIDRN
+275 DEAQIHRN
-283 KTTVTDLTFSSTDFA
+283 ETTVTGLIFSSTDFA
-298 YVEGMEVYDFGRAEA
+298 SVEGMEVNGFGRAEA

-318 IADGI
+318 TADGI

-332 SGGWFQDGD
+332 RGGRFLDGD
-341 SAVFAN
+341 SAVFSN
-347 NTVNIADVTAGSV
+347 NTVNIADITAGST
-360 SGELLTVYGIQTR
+360 SGELLTVYGMLTSG
-373 DVADVTANATT
+373 VADVTANATT

-389 ITLSPWDAGSSYE
+389 ITLSPSAAGSSVE
-402 TESLWARAVSVSD
+402 TESLSALAVSVSD
-415 AETVSASGNL
+415 AETVSASDNL
-425 LSAHDVHVHSAILSA
+425 LSVHDVHVYSAILSA

-482 AITGNAEISRNAVS
+482 AISGNAEISRNEVS
-496 VKDVTAADLRLYGG
+496 VKDVTSADLRLYGG
-510 RYWAVGSTQNAS
+510 RYWAVGSAQNAS

-545 AARAGLGDEAYHS
+545 AARAGLGDEVYHS
-558 GADIST
+558 GADTST

-574 LDSDFAGQFGVA
+574 LDSKFTGQLGVA
-586 GAEVDIRGS
+586 AAEVDIRGS
-595 ADVSNNAV
+595 AVVSNNAV
-603 ELRNVTADHFS
+603 ELSNVTADRFY

-622 YVTADQADVVMNGN
+622 SDTADQADVVMNGN

-686 ESYVMS
+686 GSSVMS
-692 VSATDAGEARALNN
+692 VSATEAGEARALNN

-712 LTARND
+712 LTASND
-718 QGTAVTHVVAA
+718 QGTAVTNVVAA

-742 TVVEDS
+742 TV
-748 SFTGTT
+748 
-754 RLWGVRLVAENQGI
+754 
-768 ASENHVALSGTK
+768 
-780 FSGTSNVAAV
+780 
-790 SLGATQAETE
+790 
-800 NNVIIVE
+800 VE

-838 GTKFSGTSN
+838 GTSN

-862 NAIVVEDSSFTG
+862 NAMLVEDSSFTG

-884 AEKRGVASG
+884 AENRGVASG
-893 TSVSVSGATV
+893 TSVSVSGVEV

-986 DGGTFTNKNTVVSV
+986 DGGTFTNKNTIVSV
-1000 NKSDITNG
+1000 SKSGITNG

-1049 NVSARINN
+1049 DVSARINN

-1104 SISGFDTIGLNVTEA
+1104 SISGFDTIGLNVTQD
-1119 NKMNAVLT
+1119 NIDQAVLT
-1127 VKKATG
+1127 VTQAAE
-1133 GQTEFDGVTIEIA
+1133 GQTKFDGVTIEIA
-1146 SDDFLDSSDT
+1146 SDDFLESSDT

-1170 DLTVKESHTFIET
+1170 DLTVKESHTFLET

-1203 NLFNNKTV
+1203 DLFNNKTV

-1225 GTVAFIN
+1225 GTVAFVN

-1314 GDGDHEYFGVG
+1314 GDEDHEYLGVG

-1347 TTEFAGR
+1347 KTEFAGR

-1375 GALWDLSE
+1375 GALWDLNE

-1405 NNRYNDKLDLDSTV
+1405 NNRYNDKLELDSTV

-1470 TGVFELGLRI
+1470 TGVFELGMRI

>member
-1 MLIAN
+1 MLIEN

-21 LTLSVQASAA
+21 LTLSVQANAT
-31 DTLQGKVVAD
+31 DTLQGQVVAD
-41 EAPNYSTQSGKQYWV
+41 KAPNYSAQSGKQYWV
-56 LTGTE
+56 LTGAE

-68 LTINDANGTVKLP
+68 LTINDANGTVKQA

-104 TVGGQTSTF
+104 TVGGQTSKF
-113 ASAVLVMNVWAD
+113 DSAVLFMNVWAD
-125 NVDSLEADANKAT
+125 NVDSLEADANKVT
-138 LNTSADAAG
+138 LDANVEASG
-147 SYAFSNIFA
+147 GYAFTNIFA

-163 IRNSETVIDDVEI
+163 IRNSETVIGDVEI
-176 NVTVDPSD
+176 NVIADPSD
-184 VSLEDL
+184 DSDEDI
-190 GAFWAWGAYVD
+190 GAFWAWGAYV
-201 NLSAEAG
+201 NNPSAEAG

-216 GNSLTLSDTKI
+216 GNSLTLSGTKI
-227 AAPKEMYV
+227 AAPEIYV
-235 DGVMTEQVNTVV
+235 DGVMTQQVNTVV
-247 AEDNRFVL
+247 AEDNRYVL
-255 ENLTITTD
+255 ENLSITTD
-263 TGYFRGVTTVGA
+263 DGHFRGVTAVGA
-275 DEAQIDRN
+275 DEAQIYRN
-283 KTTVTDLTFSSTDFA
+283 ETTVTGLIFSSTDFA
-298 YVEGMEVYDFGRAEA
+298 SVEGMEVNGFGRAEA

-318 IADGI
+318 TADGI

-332 SGGWFQDGD
+332 RGGRFLDGD

-347 NTVNIADVTAGSV
+347 NTVNITNVTAGSV
-360 SGELLTVYGIQTR
+360 SGELLTVYGIQTS
-373 DVADVTANATT
+373 DVADVSANATT

-415 AETVSASGNL
+415 AETVSASDNL
-425 LSAHDVHVHSAILSA
+425 LSVHDVHVHSAILSA

-482 AITGNAEISRNAVS
+482 AISGNAEISRNEVS

-510 RYWAVGSTQNAS
+510 RYWAVGSAQNAS

-545 AARAGLGDEAYHS
+545 AARAGLGDEVYHS
-558 GADIST
+558 GADTST

-574 LDSDFAGQFGVA
+574 LDSKFTGQLGVA

-595 ADVSNNAV
+595 AVVSNNAV
-603 ELRNVTADHFS
+603 ELSNVTADRFY

-622 YVTADQADVVMNGN
+622 SETADQADVVMNGN

-643 TASDYAQFVAARSFF
+643 TASDYAQFVAARSLF

-686 ESYVMS
+686 GSSVMS
-692 VSATDAGEARALNN
+692 VSATEAGEARALNN

-712 LTARND
+712 LTASND
-718 QGTAVTHVVAA
+718 QGTAVTNVVAA
-729 HLDATQAVAENNA
+729 HLNATQAVAENNA
-742 TVVEDS
+742 TV
-748 SFTGTT
+748 
-754 RLWGVRLVAENQGI
+754 
-768 ASENHVALSGTK
+768 
-780 FSGTSNVAAV
+780 
-790 SLGATQAETE
+790 
-800 NNVIIVE
+800 VE

-862 NAIVVEDSSFTG
+862 NAMLVEDSSFTG
-874 TTSLLGVQLA
+874 TTSLLGVKLA
-884 AEKRGVASG
+884 AENRGVASG
-893 TSVSVSGATV
+893 TSVSVSGVEV

-917 DTVEV
+917 NTVEV
-922 NNSTLLLSD
+922 DNSTLLLSN
-931 VSMDGEPALIAGVD
+931 VSMDGKPALIAGVD
-945 SSGKTVSVQNTLVQ
+945 SLGKTVSVQNTLVQ

-986 DGGTFTNKNTVVSV
+986 DGGTFTNKNTIVSV

-1033 YSTVDDVY
+1033 NSTVDDVY

-1049 NVSARINN
+1049 DVSARINN

-1064 ATVVGG
+1064 ATVEGG
-1070 VYDVSIKNGTSTRS
+1070 VYAVSVKNGTSTRS

-1095 QLSGINEVG
+1095 QLSGTNTVG

-1119 NKMNAVLT
+1119 NKEKAVLT
-1127 VKKATG
+1127 VTDADA
-1133 GQTEFDGVTIEIA
+1133 GQMEFNGVTIEIA
-1146 SDDFLDSSDT
+1146 SDDFLESSDT

-1170 DLTVKESHTFIET
+1170 DLTVKESHTFLET

-1203 NLFNNKTV
+1203 DLFNNKTV

-1225 GTVAFIN
+1225 GTVAFVN

-1278 VTFMAGA
+1278 VNFMAGA

-1334 VLYVDG
+1334 VLYADG

-1375 GALWDLSE
+1375 GALWDLNE

-1405 NNRYNDKLDLDSTV
+1405 NNRYNDKLELDSTV

>member
-125 NVDSLEADANKAT
+125 NVDSLEADANKVT
-138 LNTSADAAG
+138 LDSNVEASG
-147 SYAFSNIFA
+147 GYAFTNIFA
-156 TRIGEAT
+156 TRIGEGT
-163 IRNSETVIDDVEI
+163 IRNSETVIGDVEI
-176 NVTVDPSD
+176 NVIADPSGESD
-184 VSLEDL
+184 EDL
-190 GAFWAWGAYVD
+190 GAFWAWGAYV
-201 NLSAEAG
+201 NNRSAEAG

-216 GNSLTLSDTKI
+216 GNSLTLSGTKI
-227 AAPKEMYV
+227 AAPEIYV
-235 DGVMTEQVNTVV
+235 DGVMTQQVNTVV
-247 AEDNRFVL
+247 AEGTRFVL
-255 ENLTITTD
+255 ENLSISTD
-263 TGYFRGVTTVGA
+263 DGYFRGVTAFGA
-275 DEAQIDRN
+275 DEVQIHRN
-283 KTTVTDLTFSSTDFA
+283 ATTVKDLTLSPKTFA
-298 YVEGMEVYDFGRAEA
+298 VVEGMEVYGFGRAEA

-318 IADGI
+318 TADGI

-347 NTVNIADVTAGSV
+347 NTVSIADVTAGSV

-389 ITLSPWDAGSSYE
+389 ITLSPWDAGSSHE

-415 AETVSASGNL
+415 AETVSASDNL

-574 LDSDFAGQFGVA
+574 LDSEFTGQLGVA

-643 TASDYAQFVAARSFF
+643 TASNYSQFVAARSFF

-692 VSATDAGEARALNN
+692 VGATDAGEARALNN

-712 LTARND
+712 LTARNAQD
-718 QGTAVTHVVAA
+718 TAVTNVVAA

-754 RLWGVRLVAENQGI
+754 
-768 ASENHVALSGTK
+768 
-780 FSGTSNVAAV
+780 
-790 SLGATQAETE
+790 
-800 NNVIIVE
+800 
-807 DSSFTGTT
+807 
-815 SLLGVRLTAE
+815 SLLGVH
-825 NQGVASGNNVALS
+825 
-838 GTKFSGTSN
+838 
-847 VATVLLGATQAETEN
+847 
-862 NAIVVEDSSFTG
+862 
-874 TTSLLGVQLA
+874 LA

-1285 GLRVNPNWTM
+1285 GLRVNPNWTL

-1383 SLKLDTYARYMVTYL
+1383 SLKLDTYARYTVTYL

-1441 GAAYEHVFDGDA
+1441 GAAYEQVFDGDA

>member
-41 EAPNYSTQSGKQYWV
+41 EAPNYSAQSGKQYWV

-68 LTINDANGTVKLP
+68 LTINDANGTVQLP
-81 DQIPVSHIYLSEA
+81 DQIPVSHIYLSDA

-125 NVDSLEADANKAT
+125 NVDSLEADANKVT

-147 SYAFSNIFA
+147 SYAFSNILA

-184 VSLEDL
+184 DSVEDL
-190 GAFWAWGAYVD
+190 GAFWAWGASVD
-201 NLSAEAG
+201 NLSADAG
-208 MTSSVHFS
+208 MTSSVRFS
-216 GNSLTLSDTKI
+216 GNSLTLSGTKI
-227 AAPKEMYV
+227 DAPEIYV
-235 DGVMTEQVNTVV
+235 DGVMSQQLNTVV
-247 AEDNRFVL
+247 AEDNRIVL
-255 ENLTITTD
+255 ENLSITTD
-263 TGYFRGVTTVGA
+263 DGHFRGVTAFGA
-275 DEAQIDRN
+275 DEVQIHRN
-283 KTTVTDLTFSSTDFA
+283 ETTVTRLTFSSTDFA
-298 YVEGMEVYDFGRAEA
+298 SVEGMVVNGFGRAEA

-318 IADGI
+318 TADGI

-332 SGGWFQDGD
+332 RGGRFLDGD
-341 SAVFAN
+341 SAVFSN
-347 NTVNIADVTAGSV
+347 NTVNISDITAGST
-360 SGELLTVYGIQTR
+360 SGELLTVYGMLTSG
-373 DVADVTANATT
+373 VADVSANATT

-389 ITLSPWDAGSSYE
+389 IALSPWDAGSSYE
-402 TESLWARAVSVSD
+402 TESLWALAVSVSD
-415 AETVSASGNL
+415 AETVSASDNL
-425 LSAHDVHVHSAILSA
+425 LSAHDVHVHSATLSA

-451 SLIGNKVELS
+451 SLTGNKVELS

-510 RYWAVGSTQNAS
+510 RYWAVGLTQNAS

-530 EVENVTNTGPEADLW
+530 EVENVANTGPEADLW

-558 GADIST
+558 GADTST

-574 LDSDFAGQFGVA
+574 LDSKFTGQLGVA

-643 TASDYAQFVAARSFF
+643 TASNYSQFVAARSFF

-712 LTARND
+712 LTASND
-718 QGTAVTHVVAA
+718 QGTAETIVVAA
-729 HLDATQAVAENNA
+729 HLYATQAVAENNA
-742 TVVEDS
+742 MVIKNSSFVGTTVLEGVNQRTENSGVASGNSVSVSKTNFSGTNNVFAVDLVAMKAEVENNSMVVEDS
-748 SFTGTT
+748 SFAGTT
-754 RLWGVRLVAENQGI
+754 ALEGVNLTTENRG
-768 ASENHVALSGTK
+768 VVSGT
-780 FSGTSNVAAV
+780 GV
-790 SLGATQAETE
+790 S
-800 NNVIIVE
+800 I
-807 DSSFTGTT
+807 
-815 SLLGVRLTAE
+815 
-825 NQGVASGNNVALS
+825 
-838 GTKFSGTSN
+838 
-847 VATVLLGATQAETEN
+847 
-862 NAIVVEDSSFTG
+862 
-874 TTSLLGVQLA
+874 
-884 AEKRGVASG
+884 
-893 TSVSVSGATV
+893 SGATV
-903 SGYGLIEAV
+903 TGYGLIQAV
-912 SVYSQ
+912 AVQSPN
-917 DTVEV
+917 TVEV
-922 NNSTLLLSD
+922 DNSTLLLSD
-931 VSMDGEPALIAGVD
+931 VSMEGEQALIAGVAIF
-945 SSGKTVSVQNTLVQ
+945 GKTVSVQNTFVQ
-959 ATEVDIQDNKELKE
+959 ATQLTMKDNGE
-973 RNVLAGVSAFITN
+973 RNALGGVSVEIN
-986 DGGTFTNKNTVVSV
+986 DGGTFTNENTVVSLL
-1000 NKSDITNG
+1000 NNSEITDG
-1008 YVAGTLVALA
+1008 YVAGTLVSLV

-1033 YSTVDDVY
+1033 NSTVDDVY

-1049 NVSARINN
+1049 DVSARINN

-1070 VYDVSIKNGTSTRS
+1070 VYDVSVKSETSTRG

-1095 QLSGINEVG
+1095 QLSGTNKVG

-1119 NKMNAVLT
+1119 NKEKAVLT
-1127 VKKATG
+1127 VTDADA
-1133 GQTEFDGVTIEIA
+1133 GQMEFNGVTIEIA
-1146 SDDFLDSSDT
+1146 SDDFLESSNT
-1156 YQLINVEGGKYTFK
+1156 YQLINVEGGTYTFT
-1170 DLTVKESHTFIET
+1170 DLTVKESHTFLET
-1183 TYTADGDVVLGN
+1183 TYMADGKVVLDDGN
-1195 GENLTSEN
+1195 SLTSEN
-1203 NLFNNKTV
+1203 DLFNNKTV

-1278 VTFMAGA
+1278 VTFMAGT

-1325 FATRYQTDG
+1325 FVTRYQTDG
-1334 VLYVDG
+1334 VLYADG

-1375 GALWDLSE
+1375 GALWDLNE

-1405 NNRYNDKLDLDSTV
+1405 NNRYNDKLELDSTV

-1480 RPSLESNWAVDLGA
+1480 HPSLESNWAVDLGA

>member
-113 ASAVLVMNVWAD
+113 ASAALVMNVWAD
-125 NVDSLEADANKAT
+125 NVDSLEADANKVT
-138 LNTSADAAG
+138 LDSNVEASG
-147 SYAFSNIFA
+147 GYAFTNIFA
-156 TRIGEAT
+156 TRIGEGT
-163 IRNSETVIDDVEI
+163 IRNSETVIGDVEI
-176 NVTVDPSD
+176 NVIADPSGESD
-184 VSLEDL
+184 EDL
-190 GAFWAWGAYVD
+190 GAFWAWGAYV
-201 NLSAEAG
+201 NNRSAEAG

-216 GNSLTLSDTKI
+216 GNSLTLSGTKI
-227 AAPKEMYV
+227 AAPEIYV
-235 DGVMTEQVNTVV
+235 DGVMTQQVNTVV
-247 AEDNRFVL
+247 AEGNRFVL
-255 ENLTITTD
+255 ENLSISTD
-263 TGYFRGVTTVGA
+263 DGYFRGVTAFGA
-275 DEAQIDRN
+275 DEVQIHRN
-283 KTTVTDLTFSSTDFA
+283 ATTVKDLTLSPKTFA
-298 YVEGMEVYDFGRAEA
+298 VVEGMEVYGFGRAEA

-318 IADGI
+318 TADGI

-347 NTVNIADVTAGSV
+347 NTVSIADVTAGSV

-389 ITLSPWDAGSSYE
+389 ITLSPWDAGSSHE

-415 AETVSASGNL
+415 AETVSASDNL

-595 ADVSNNAV
+595 AVVSNNAV
-603 ELRNVTADHFS
+603 ELRNVTADRFS

-622 YVTADQADVVMNGN
+622 YEMADQADVVMNGN

-686 ESYVMS
+686 GSSVMS

-718 QGTAVTHVVAA
+718 QGTAVTNVVAA

-768 ASENHVALSGTK
+768 
-780 FSGTSNVAAV
+780 
-790 SLGATQAETE
+790 
-800 NNVIIVE
+800 
-807 DSSFTGTT
+807 
-815 SLLGVRLTAE
+815 
-825 NQGVASGNNVALS
+825 
-838 GTKFSGTSN
+838 
-847 VATVLLGATQAETEN
+847 
-862 NAIVVEDSSFTG
+862 
-874 TTSLLGVQLA
+874 
-884 AEKRGVASG
+884 ASG

-1133 GQTEFDGVTIEIA
+1133 GQTEFDGVTLEIA

-1375 GALWDLSE
+1375 GALWDLNE

-1480 RPSLESNWAVDLGA
+1480 CPSLESNWAVDLGA

>member
-1 MLIAN
+1 MLIEN
-6 LRTKRTLLSLAVAAA
+6 LRTKRTLLSLAVATA
-21 LTLSVQASAA
+21 LTLSVQANAA

-56 LTGTE
+56 LTGAE

-68 LTINDANGTVKLP
+68 LTINDANGTVKQAN
-81 DQIPVSHIYLSEA
+81 QIPVSHIYLSEA

-104 TVGGQTSTF
+104 TIGGQTSTF
-113 ASAVLVMNVWAD
+113 ASAFLVMNVWAD
-125 NVDSLEADANKAT
+125 NVDSLEADANKVT
-138 LNTSADAAG
+138 LDANVEASG
-147 SYAFSNIFA
+147 GYAFTNIFA

-163 IRNSETVIDDVEI
+163 IRNSETVIGDVEI
-176 NVTVDPSD
+176 NLIADPSD
-184 VSLEDL
+184 DSDEDI
-190 GAFWAWGAYVD
+190 GAFWAWGAYV
-201 NLSAEAG
+201 NNPSAEAE

-227 AAPKEMYV
+227 AAPEIYV
-235 DGVMTEQVNTVV
+235 DGVMTQQVNTVV

-255 ENLTITTD
+255 ENLSITTD
-263 TGYFRGVTTVGA
+263 DGHFRGVTAFGA
-275 DEAQIDRN
+275 DEVQIHRN
-283 KTTVTDLTFSSTDFA
+283 ATTAKDLTLSPKTFA
-298 YVEGMEVYDFGRAEA
+298 VVEGMEVNGFGRAEA

-318 IADGI
+318 TADGI

-332 SGGWFQDGD
+332 RGGRFLDGD
-341 SAVFAN
+341 SAVFSN
-347 NTVNIADVTAGSV
+347 NTVNIADITAGST
-360 SGELLTVYGIQTR
+360 SGELLTVYGMLTSG
-373 DVADVTANATT
+373 VADVTANATT

-389 ITLSPWDAGSSYE
+389 ITLSPSAAGSSVE
-402 TESLWARAVSVSD
+402 TESLSALAVSVSD
-415 AETVSASGNL
+415 AETVSASDNL
-425 LSAHDVHVHSAILSA
+425 LSVHDVHVYSAILSA

-482 AITGNAEISRNAVS
+482 AISGNAEISRNEVS
-496 VKDVTAADLRLYGG
+496 VKDVTSADLRLYGG
-510 RYWAVGSTQNAS
+510 RYWAVGSAQNAS

-545 AARAGLGDEAYHS
+545 AARAGLGDEVYHS
-558 GADIST
+558 GADTST

-574 LDSDFAGQFGVA
+574 LDSKFTGQLGVA
-586 GAEVDIRGS
+586 AAEVDIRGS
-595 ADVSNNAV
+595 AVVSNNAV
-603 ELRNVTADHFS
+603 ELSNVTADRFY

-622 YVTADQADVVMNGN
+622 SDTADQADVVMNGN

-686 ESYVMS
+686 GSSVMS
-692 VSATDAGEARALNN
+692 VSATEAGEARALNN

-712 LTARND
+712 LTASND
-718 QGTAVTHVVAA
+718 QGTAVTNVVAA
-729 HLDATQAVAENNA
+729 HLDATQTVAENNA
-742 TVVEDS
+742 TV
-748 SFTGTT
+748 
-754 RLWGVRLVAENQGI
+754 
-768 ASENHVALSGTK
+768 
-780 FSGTSNVAAV
+780 
-790 SLGATQAETE
+790 
-800 NNVIIVE
+800 VE

-838 GTKFSGTSN
+838 GTSN

-862 NAIVVEDSSFTG
+862 NAMLVEDSSFTG

-884 AEKRGVASG
+884 AENRGVASG
-893 TSVSVSGATV
+893 TSVSVSGVEV

-917 DTVEV
+917 DTIEV

-986 DGGTFTNKNTVVSV
+986 DGGTFTNKNTIVSV
-1000 NKSDITNG
+1000 SKSGITNG

-1049 NVSARINN
+1049 DVSARINN

-1104 SISGFDTIGLNVTEA
+1104 SISGFDTIGLNVTQD
-1119 NKMNAVLT
+1119 NIDQAVLT
-1127 VKKATG
+1127 VTQAAE
-1133 GQTEFDGVTIEIA
+1133 GQTKFDGVTIEIA
-1146 SDDFLDSSDT
+1146 SDDFLESSDT

-1203 NLFNNKTV
+1203 DLFNNKTV

-1285 GLRVNPNWTM
+1285 GLRINPNWTM

-1375 GALWDLSE
+1375 GALWDLNE

-1398 DDDDVSL
+1398 DDDDVDL

-1453 ESAVNSFSLD
+1453 ESSVNSFSLD

>member
-1 MLIAN
+1 MLIES

-41 EAPNYSTQSGKQYWV
+41 EAPNYSAQSGKQYWV

-68 LTINDANGTVKLP
+68 LTINDANGTVQLP
-81 DQIPVSHIYLSEA
+81 DQIPVSHIYLSDA

-125 NVDSLEADANKAT
+125 NVDSLEADANKVT

-163 IRNSETVIDDVEI
+163 IRNSETMINDVEI
-176 NVTVDPSD
+176 NVTVDPSG

-313 ANNTY
+313 ANNAY
-318 IADGI
+318 MADGI

-595 ADVSNNAV
+595 AVVSNNAV
-603 ELRNVTADHFS
+603 ELRNVTADRFS

-622 YVTADQADVVMNGN
+622 YEMADQADVVMNGN

-686 ESYVMS
+686 GSSVMS

-718 QGTAVTHVVAA
+718 QGTAVTNVVAA

-754 RLWGVRLVAENQGI
+754 RLWGVRLVAENQGG
-768 ASENHVALSGTK
+768 ASGNKVALSGTK
-780 FSGTSNVAAV
+780 FSGSSNVAA
-790 SLGATQAETE
+790 
-800 NNVIIVE
+800 
-807 DSSFTGTT
+807 
-815 SLLGVRLTAE
+815 
-825 NQGVASGNNVALS
+825 
-838 GTKFSGTSN
+838 
-847 VATVLLGATQAETEN
+847 VLLGATQAETEN

-1095 QLSGINEVG
+1095 QLSGINTVG

-1119 NKMNAVLT
+1119 NKEKAVLT
-1127 VKKATG
+1127 VTDADA
-1133 GQTEFDGVTIEIA
+1133 GQMESNGVTIEIA
-1146 SDDFLDSSDT
+1146 SDDFLESSDT

-1170 DLTVKESHTFIET
+1170 DLTVKESHTFLET

-1195 GENLTSEN
+1195 GENLTSES

-1295 AGFVEAG
+1295 AGFIEAG
-1302 WANSASHVEGTR
+1302 WANSAGHVEGTR

-1354 YGQDSA
+1354 YAQDSA
-1360 SYDAKSLYMSAHVGL
+1360 SYDAKSLYASAHVGL
-1375 GALWDLSE
+1375 GAMWGLTE
-1383 SLKLDTYARYMVTYL
+1383 SLKLDTYARYTVTYL
-1398 DDDDVSL
+1398 DDDNVSL
-1405 NNRYNDKLDLDSTV
+1405 NNRYDDRLELDSTV

>member
-125 NVDSLEADANKAT
+125 NVDSLEAGANKAT

-163 IRNSETVIDDVEI
+163 IRNSETMINDVEI
-176 NVTVDPSD
+176 NVTVDPSG

-318 IADGI
+318 MADGI

-595 ADVSNNAV
+595 AVVSNNAV
-603 ELRNVTADHFS
+603 ELRNVTADRFS

-622 YVTADQADVVMNGN
+622 YEMADQADVVMNGN

-718 QGTAVTHVVAA
+718 QGTAVTNVVAA

-768 ASENHVALSGTK
+768 ASGNHVALSGTK
-780 FSGTSNVAAV
+780 FSGS
-790 SLGATQAETE
+790 
-800 NNVIIVE
+800 
-807 DSSFTGTT
+807 
-815 SLLGVRLTAE
+815 
-825 NQGVASGNNVALS
+825 
-838 GTKFSGTSN
+838 SN

-862 NAIVVEDSSFTG
+862 NAMLVEDSSFTG

-986 DGGTFTNKNTVVSV
+986 DGGTFTDKNTVVSV

-1295 AGFVEAG
+1295 AGFIEAG
-1302 WANSASHVEGTR
+1302 WANSAGHVEGTR

-1354 YGQDSA
+1354 YAQDSA
-1360 SYDAKSLYMSAHVGL
+1360 SYDAKSLYASAHVGL
-1375 GALWDLSE
+1375 GAMWGLTE
-1383 SLKLDTYARYMVTYL
+1383 SLKLDTYARYTVTYL
-1398 DDDDVSL
+1398 DDDNVSL
-1405 NNRYNDKLDLDSTV
+1405 NNRYDDRLELDSTV